1 MKKQLLMMAAAF
13 MGVAGSAYAYNIGD
27 AVYTHTG
34 KYKIVGE
41 NIVVNGDFSNGTS
54 GWTGLTGRAIPTDT
68 FNVVPNGGP
77 DGKPCLQVMISG
89 GTMGNTLDGSANF
102 RQSVRLAGGN
112 TYVIS
117 YKVKAN
123 TGGVTS
129 TARWSGRNDNYQ
141 DVFVN
146 GNGLS
151 PYPTETEDNK
161 SQGSVAEWI
170 DTKGGEW
177 MTINYAYRAET
188 DIYLNFEFFN
198 LIQFDSFA
206 DFGVYSATQ
215 VGDDRIATSAANT
228 LQSII
233 DDTETFPD
241 AADYLSE
248 PLAELRSA
256 AENPDISVDEL
267 NGMVDMIMGSES
279 ALSEY
284 LNAISADVSSYFDY
298 FTFDDCTEKGANK
311 GAAEGWSETGGRWGV
326 RAPWSDMTTRHIFA
340 ESPANVAMAAGSQYQ
355 TAALPKGKYLYMVK
369 GSGTRYYGDGSGK
382 KSNFYIPD
390 YYNNVSGMGFF
401 INGDSAEMK
410 DVPTYMSNIYYK
422 VFDVAEDGDQTIGFY
437 RDAQSAFT
445 GNDRNKVSG
454 SGIVR
459 FDNMHIRI
467 LGVTDED
474 VERFFLENNLADAQ
488 NSLKTMIDSAK
499 TVIADSRYIWGKDV
513 LQDSINVSQ
522 GIYDQYTNAV
532 QEDIDKLND
541 QMPLMRDAIR
551 DYYAINKEYTQLGDD
566 IAAANK
572 LTGDETRPNGK
583 DELRAAITTADTYY
597 KSLNAQSERDSL
609 QLVKTDSL
617 LNDAVGDF
625 YLANASYQT
634 PGYINLVN
642 DDFTDGT
649 NGWSVDN
656 GTGTAAWKASDVDM
670 PTYKGRAV
678 VFNRG
683 VTASDN
689 KYIVKDVYIKKTG
702 IYEFSAT
709 CAVHSSSWSEIGE
722 NQTYTYLIAGADSVN
737 VITKGDGSKKQQI
750 GEWDRFV
757 VQTNIENVETSE
769 GLVAPH
775 YLRVGLVKIPKE
787 DGTNQSVNVICF
799 GSPVLVYY
807 GTKEEYESGISDV
820 EVVDTT
826 FDVYN
831 LNGMKVRSN
840 ATSLDGL
847 AKGIYIVDGKKYV
860 VK

>member
-1 MKKQLLMMAAAF
+1 MMMAAI
-13 MGVAGSAYAYNIGD
+13 AGLATPSFAYQQGD
-27 AVYTHTG
+27 AVYTFNG
-34 KYKIVGE
+34 KFKIIGE
-41 NIVVNGDFSNGTS
+41 NMLTNGDFSDGVN
-54 GWTGLTGRAIPTDT
+54 GWTGLTGNAVPTDT
-68 FNVVPNGGP
+68 FSVVPAGGP
-77 DGKPCLQVMISG
+77 DGMNCLQVSMSG
-89 GTMGNTLDGSANF
+89 GTLGTNLHNSANF
-102 RQSVRLAGGN
+102 RQSVRLTPGN
-112 TYVIS
+112 YVFT
-117 YKVKAN
+117 YKVKAL
-123 TGGVTS
+123 TGGCTS
-129 TARWSGRNDNYQ
+129 NTRSSGRNDNYQ
-141 DVFVN
+141 DVFLN
-146 GNGLS
+146 NSGKS
-151 PYPTETEDNK
+151 PYLSTNEADNITSSVAAYVETEAGN
-161 SQGSVAEWI
+161 
-170 DTKGGEW
+170 W
-177 MTINYAYRAET
+177 MTVSYNYRVEADEYV
-188 DIYLNFEFFN
+188 NFEFFN
-198 LIQFDSFA
+198 LIQYDCFA
-206 DFGVYSATQ
+206 DFGVYPVEQ
-215 VGDDRIATSAANT
+215 VGDDRLLQDAVKT
-228 LQSII
+228 LEAFVA
-233 DDTETFPD
+233 DETNFPG
-241 AADYLSE
+241 AADYLVGPIEDLKASM
-248 PLAELRSA
+248 
-256 AENPDISVDEL
+256 ENPDLTVDDV
-267 NGMVDMIMGSES
+267 NGMVSMILGSDGS
-279 ALSEY
+279 ALQEY
-284 LNAISADVSSYFDY
+284 LNTISADVSKYFNY
-298 FTFDDCTEKGANK
+298 FTFDDCAEKSANK
-311 GAAEGWSETGGRWGV
+311 GAADGWTESGGRWGV
-326 RAPWSDMTTRHIFA
+326 SAPWSNYSTRHIFA
-340 ESPANVAMAAGSQYQ
+340 DINGGYGLGAGSQYQ
-355 TAALPKGKYLYMVK
+355 SAFLPKGKYLYMVQASAYQYYTAAK
-369 GSGTRYYGDGSGK
+369 ETYIVDWYNQRSGLKY
-382 KSNFYIPD
+382 
-390 YYNNVSGMGFF
+390 F
-401 INGDSAEMK
+401 INADSVDMT
-410 DVPTYMSNIYYK
+410 DVPTWKANTYFH
-422 VFDVAEDGDQTIGFY
+422 VFNVANDGEQTLGFY
-437 RDAQSAFT
+437 RAANEAAS
-445 GNDRNKVSG
+445 GNDRNRVSG
-454 SGIVR
+454 GGQVH

-634 PGYINLVN
+634 PGYITLVN

-787 DGTNQSVNVICF
+787 DGTNQSVNIICF

>member
-1 MKKQLLMMAAAF
+1 MAAI
-13 MGVAGSAYAYNIGD
+13 AGLATPSFAYQQGD
-27 AVYTHTG
+27 AVYTFNG
-34 KYKIVGE
+34 KFKIIGE
-41 NIVVNGDFSNGTS
+41 NMLTNGDFSDGVN
-54 GWTGLTGRAIPTDT
+54 GWTGLTGNAVPTDT
-68 FNVVPNGGP
+68 FSVVPAGGP
-77 DGKPCLQVMISG
+77 DGMNCLQVSMSG
-89 GTMGNTLDGSANF
+89 GTLGTNLHNSANF
-102 RQSVRLAGGN
+102 RQSVRLTPGN
-112 TYVIS
+112 YVFT
-117 YKVKAN
+117 YKVKAL
-123 TGGVTS
+123 TGGCTS
-129 TARWSGRNDNYQ
+129 NTRSSGRNDNYQ
-141 DVFVN
+141 DVFLN
-146 GNGLS
+146 NSGKS
-151 PYPTETEDNK
+151 PYLSTNEADNITSSVAAYVETEAGN
-161 SQGSVAEWI
+161 
-170 DTKGGEW
+170 W
-177 MTINYAYRAET
+177 MTVSYNYRVEADEYV
-188 DIYLNFEFFN
+188 NFEFFN
-198 LIQFDSFA
+198 LIQYDCFA
-206 DFGVYSATQ
+206 DFGVYPVEQ
-215 VGDDRIATSAANT
+215 VGDDRLLQDAVKT
-228 LQSII
+228 LEAFVA
-233 DDTETFPD
+233 DETNFPG
-241 AADYLSE
+241 AADYLVGPIEDLKASM
-248 PLAELRSA
+248 
-256 AENPDISVDEL
+256 ENPDLTVDDV
-267 NGMVDMIMGSES
+267 NGMVSMILGSDGS
-279 ALSEY
+279 ALQEY
-284 LNAISADVSSYFDY
+284 LNTISADVSKYFNY
-298 FTFDDCTEKGANK
+298 FTFDDCAEKSANK
-311 GAAEGWSETGGRWGV
+311 GAADGWTESGGRWGV
-326 RAPWSDMTTRHIFA
+326 SAPWSNYSTRHIFA
-340 ESPANVAMAAGSQYQ
+340 EINGGYGLGAGSQYQ
-355 TAALPKGKYLYMVK
+355 SAFLPKGKYLYMVQASAYQYYTAAK
-369 GSGTRYYGDGSGK
+369 ETYIVDWYNQRSGLKY
-382 KSNFYIPD
+382 
-390 YYNNVSGMGFF
+390 F
-401 INGDSAEMK
+401 INADSIDMT
-410 DVPTYMSNIYYK
+410 DVPTWKSNTYFH
-422 VFDVAEDGDQTIGFY
+422 VFNVANDGEQTLGFY
-437 RDAQSAFT
+437 RAANEAAS
-445 GNDRNKVSG
+445 GNDRNRVSG
-454 SGIVR
+454 GGQVR

-522 GIYDQYTNAV
+522 GIYDQYTDAV

-583 DELRAAITTADTYY
+583 DVLRAAITTADTYY

>member
-1 MKKQLLMMAAAF
+1 MMMAAI
-13 MGVAGSAYAYNIGD
+13 AGLATPSFAYQQGD
-27 AVYTHTG
+27 AVYTFNG
-34 KYKIVGE
+34 KFKIIGE
-41 NIVVNGDFSNGTS
+41 NMLTNGDFSDGVN
-54 GWTGLTGRAIPTDT
+54 GWTGLTGNAVPTDT
-68 FNVVPNGGP
+68 FSVVPAGGP
-77 DGKPCLQVMISG
+77 DGMNCLQVSMSG
-89 GTMGNTLDGSANF
+89 GTLGTNLHNSANF
-102 RQSVRLAGGN
+102 RQSVRLTPGN
-112 TYVIS
+112 YVFT
-117 YKVKAN
+117 YKVKAL
-123 TGGVTS
+123 TGGCTS
-129 TARWSGRNDNYQ
+129 NTRSSGRNDNYQ
-141 DVFVN
+141 DVFLN
-146 GNGLS
+146 NSGKS
-151 PYPTETEDNK
+151 PYLSTNEADNITSSVAAYVETEAGN
-161 SQGSVAEWI
+161 
-170 DTKGGEW
+170 W
-177 MTINYAYRAET
+177 MTVSYNYRVEADEYV
-188 DIYLNFEFFN
+188 NFEFFN
-198 LIQFDSFA
+198 LIQYDCFA
-206 DFGVYSATQ
+206 DFGVYPVEQ
-215 VGDDRIATSAANT
+215 VGDDRLLQDAVKT
-228 LQSII
+228 LEAFVA
-233 DDTETFPD
+233 DETNFPG
-241 AADYLSE
+241 AADYLVGPIEDLKASM
-248 PLAELRSA
+248 
-256 AENPDISVDEL
+256 ENPDLTVDDV
-267 NGMVDMIMGSES
+267 NGMVSMILGSDGS
-279 ALSEY
+279 ALQEY
-284 LNAISADVSSYFDY
+284 LNTISADVSKYFNY
-298 FTFDDCTEKGANK
+298 FTFDDCAEKSANK
-311 GAAEGWSETGGRWGV
+311 GAADGWTESGGRWGV
-326 RAPWSDMTTRHIFA
+326 SAPWSNYSTRHIFA
-340 ESPANVAMAAGSQYQ
+340 DINGGYGLGAGSQYQ
-355 TAALPKGKYLYMVK
+355 SAFLPKGKYLYMVQASAYQYYTAAK
-369 GSGTRYYGDGSGK
+369 ETYIVDWYNQRSGLKY
-382 KSNFYIPD
+382 
-390 YYNNVSGMGFF
+390 F
-401 INGDSAEMK
+401 INADSVDMT
-410 DVPTYMSNIYYK
+410 DVPTWKANTYFH
-422 VFDVAEDGDQTIGFY
+422 VFNVANDGEQTLGFY
-437 RDAQSAFT
+437 RAANEAAS
-445 GNDRNKVSG
+445 GNDRNRVSG
-454 SGIVR
+454 GGQVH

>member
-1 MKKQLLMMAAAF
+1 MAAI
-13 MGVAGSAYAYNIGD
+13 AGLATPSFAYQQGD
-27 AVYTHTG
+27 AVYTFNG
-34 KYKIVGE
+34 KFKIIGE
-41 NIVVNGDFSNGTS
+41 NMLTNGDFSDGVN
-54 GWTGLTGRAIPTDT
+54 GWTGLTGNAVPTDT
-68 FNVVPNGGP
+68 FSVVPAGGP
-77 DGKPCLQVMISG
+77 DGMNCLQVSMSG
-89 GTMGNTLDGSANF
+89 GTLGTNLHNSANF
-102 RQSVRLAGGN
+102 RQSVRLTPGN
-112 TYVIS
+112 YVFT
-117 YKVKAN
+117 YKVKAL
-123 TGGVTS
+123 TGGCTS
-129 TARWSGRNDNYQ
+129 NTRSSGRNDNYQ
-141 DVFVN
+141 DVFLN
-146 GNGLS
+146 NSGKS
-151 PYPTETEDNK
+151 PYLSTNEADNITSSVAAYVETEAGN
-161 SQGSVAEWI
+161 
-170 DTKGGEW
+170 W
-177 MTINYAYRAET
+177 MTVSYNYRVEADEYV
-188 DIYLNFEFFN
+188 NFEFFN
-198 LIQFDSFA
+198 LIQYDCFA
-206 DFGVYSATQ
+206 DFGVYPVEQ
-215 VGDDRIATSAANT
+215 VGDDRLLQDAVKT
-228 LQSII
+228 LEAFVA
-233 DDTETFPD
+233 DETNFPG
-241 AADYLSE
+241 AADYLVGPIEDLKASM
-248 PLAELRSA
+248 
-256 AENPDISVDEL
+256 ENPDLTVDDV
-267 NGMVDMIMGSES
+267 NGMVSMILGSDGS
-279 ALSEY
+279 ALQEY
-284 LNAISADVSSYFDY
+284 LNTISADVSKYFNY
-298 FTFDDCTEKGANK
+298 FTFDDCAEKSANK
-311 GAAEGWSETGGRWGV
+311 GAADGWTESGGRWGV
-326 RAPWSDMTTRHIFA
+326 SAPWSNYSTRHIFA
-340 ESPANVAMAAGSQYQ
+340 DINGGYGLGAGSQYQ
-355 TAALPKGKYLYMVK
+355 SAFLPKGKYLYMVQASAYQYYTAAK
-369 GSGTRYYGDGSGK
+369 ETYIVDWYNQRSGLKY
-382 KSNFYIPD
+382 
-390 YYNNVSGMGFF
+390 F
-401 INGDSAEMK
+401 INADSVDMT
-410 DVPTYMSNIYYK
+410 DVPTWKANTYFH
-422 VFDVAEDGDQTIGFY
+422 VFNVANDGEQTLGFY
-437 RDAQSAFT
+437 RAANEAAS
-445 GNDRNKVSG
+445 GNDRNRVSG
-454 SGIVR
+454 GGQVH

-847 AKGIYIVDGKKYV
+847 ANGIYIVDGKKYV

>member
-1 MKKQLLMMAAAF
+1 MAAI
-13 MGVAGSAYAYNIGD
+13 AGLATPSFAYQQGD
-27 AVYTHTG
+27 AVYTFNG
-34 KYKIVGE
+34 KFKIIGE
-41 NIVVNGDFSNGTS
+41 NMLTNGDFSDGVN
-54 GWTGLTGRAIPTDT
+54 GWTGLTGNAVPTDT
-68 FNVVPNGGP
+68 FSVVPAGGP
-77 DGKPCLQVMISG
+77 DGMNCLQVSMSG
-89 GTMGNTLDGSANF
+89 GTLGTNLHNSANF
-102 RQSVRLAGGN
+102 RQSVRLTPGN
-112 TYVIS
+112 YVFT
-117 YKVKAN
+117 YKVKAL
-123 TGGVTS
+123 TGGCTS
-129 TARWSGRNDNYQ
+129 NTRSSGRNDNYQ
-141 DVFVN
+141 DVFLN
-146 GNGLS
+146 NSGKS
-151 PYPTETEDNK
+151 PYLSTNEADNITSSVAAYVETEAGN
-161 SQGSVAEWI
+161 
-170 DTKGGEW
+170 W
-177 MTINYAYRAET
+177 MTVSYNYRVEADEYV
-188 DIYLNFEFFN
+188 NFEFFN
-198 LIQFDSFA
+198 LIQYDCFA
-206 DFGVYSATQ
+206 DFGVYPVEQ
-215 VGDDRIATSAANT
+215 VGDDRLLQDAVKT
-228 LQSII
+228 LEAFVA
-233 DDTETFPD
+233 DETNFPG
-241 AADYLSE
+241 AADYLVGPIEDLKASM
-248 PLAELRSA
+248 
-256 AENPDISVDEL
+256 ENPDLTVDDV
-267 NGMVDMIMGSES
+267 NGMVSMILGSDGS
-279 ALSEY
+279 ALQEY
-284 LNAISADVSSYFDY
+284 LNTISADVSKYFNY
-298 FTFDDCTEKGANK
+298 FTFDDCAEKSANK
-311 GAAEGWSETGGRWGV
+311 GAADGWTESGGRWGV
-326 RAPWSDMTTRHIFA
+326 SAPWSNYSTRHIFA
-340 ESPANVAMAAGSQYQ
+340 DINGGYGLGAGSQYQ
-355 TAALPKGKYLYMVK
+355 SAFLPKGKYLYMVQASAYQYYTAAK
-369 GSGTRYYGDGSGK
+369 ETYIVDWYNQRSGLKY
-382 KSNFYIPD
+382 
-390 YYNNVSGMGFF
+390 F
-401 INGDSAEMK
+401 INADSVDID
-410 DVPTYMSNIYYK
+410 DVPTWKANTYFH
-422 VFDVAEDGDQTIGFY
+422 VFNVANDGEQTLGFY
-437 RDAQSAFT
+437 RAANEAAS
-445 GNDRNKVSG
+445 GNDRNRVSG
-454 SGIVR
+454 GGQVH

-634 PGYINLVN
+634 PGYITLVN

-787 DGTNQSVNVICF
+787 DGTNQSVNIICF

>member
-1 MKKQLLMMAAAF
+1 MAAI
-13 MGVAGSAYAYNIGD
+13 AGLATPSFAYQQGD
-27 AVYTHTG
+27 AVYTFNG
-34 KYKIVGE
+34 KFKIIGE
-41 NIVVNGDFSNGTS
+41 NMLTNGDFSDGVN
-54 GWTGLTGRAIPTDT
+54 GWTGLTGNAVPTDT
-68 FNVVPNGGP
+68 FSVVPAGGP
-77 DGKPCLQVMISG
+77 DGMNCLQVSMSG
-89 GTMGNTLDGSANF
+89 GTLGTNLHNSANF
-102 RQSVRLAGGN
+102 RQSVRLTPGN
-112 TYVIS
+112 YVFT
-117 YKVKAN
+117 YKVKAL
-123 TGGVTS
+123 TGGCTS
-129 TARWSGRNDNYQ
+129 NTRSSGRNDNYQ
-141 DVFVN
+141 DVFLN
-146 GNGLS
+146 NSGKS
-151 PYPTETEDNK
+151 PYLSTNEADNITSSVAAYVETEAGN
-161 SQGSVAEWI
+161 
-170 DTKGGEW
+170 W
-177 MTINYAYRAET
+177 MTVSYNYRVEADEYV
-188 DIYLNFEFFN
+188 NFEFFN
-198 LIQFDSFA
+198 LIQYDCFA
-206 DFGVYSATQ
+206 DFGVYPVEQ
-215 VGDDRIATSAANT
+215 VGDDRLLQDAVKT
-228 LQSII
+228 LEAFVA
-233 DDTETFPD
+233 DETNFPG
-241 AADYLSE
+241 AADYLAGPIEDLKASM
-248 PLAELRSA
+248 
-256 AENPDISVDEL
+256 ENPDLTVDDV
-267 NGMVDMIMGSES
+267 NGMVSMILGSDGS
-279 ALSEY
+279 ALQEY
-284 LNAISADVSSYFDY
+284 LNTISADVSKYFNY
-298 FTFDDCTEKGANK
+298 FTFDDCAEKSANK
-311 GAAEGWSETGGRWGV
+311 GAADGWTESGGRWGV
-326 RAPWSDMTTRHIFA
+326 SAPWSNYSTRHIFA
-340 ESPANVAMAAGSQYQ
+340 EINGGYGLGAGSQYQ
-355 TAALPKGKYLYMVK
+355 SAFLPKGKYLYMVQASAYQYYTAAK
-369 GSGTRYYGDGSGK
+369 ETYIVDWYNQRSGLKY
-382 KSNFYIPD
+382 
-390 YYNNVSGMGFF
+390 F
-401 INGDSAEMK
+401 INGDSIDMT
-410 DVPTYMSNIYYK
+410 DVPTWKSNTYFH
-422 VFDVAEDGDQTIGFY
+422 VFNVANDGEQTIGFY
-437 RDAQSAFT
+437 RAANEAAS
-445 GNDRNKVSG
+445 GNDRNRVSG
-454 SGIVR
+454 GGQVR

-522 GIYDQYTNAV
+522 GIYDQYTDAV

-572 LTGDETRPNGK
+572 LTDDETRPDGK

-634 PGYINLVN
+634 PGYITLVN

-656 GTGTAAWKASDVDM
+656 GTGTAVWKASDVDM

-787 DGTNQSVNVICF
+787 DGTNQSVNIICF

>member
-1 MKKQLLMMAAAF
+1 MMMAAI
-13 MGVAGSAYAYNIGD
+13 AGLATPSFAYQQGD
-27 AVYTHTG
+27 AVYTFNG
-34 KYKIVGE
+34 KFKIIGE
-41 NIVVNGDFSNGTS
+41 NMLTNGDFSDGVN
-54 GWTGLTGRAIPTDT
+54 GWTGLTGNAVPTDT
-68 FNVVPNGGP
+68 FSVVPAGGP
-77 DGKPCLQVMISG
+77 DGMNCLQVSMSG
-89 GTMGNTLDGSANF
+89 GTLGTNLHNSANF
-102 RQSVRLAGGN
+102 RQSVRLTPGN
-112 TYVIS
+112 YVFT
-117 YKVKAN
+117 YKVKAL
-123 TGGVTS
+123 TGGCTS
-129 TARWSGRNDNYQ
+129 NTRSSGRNDNYQ
-141 DVFVN
+141 DVFLN
-146 GNGLS
+146 NSGKS
-151 PYPTETEDNK
+151 PYLSTNEADNITSSVAAYVETEAGN
-161 SQGSVAEWI
+161 
-170 DTKGGEW
+170 W
-177 MTINYAYRAET
+177 MTVSYNYRVEADEYV
-188 DIYLNFEFFN
+188 NFEFFN
-198 LIQFDSFA
+198 LIQYDCFA
-206 DFGVYSATQ
+206 DFGVYPVEQ
-215 VGDDRIATSAANT
+215 VGDDRLLQDAVKT
-228 LQSII
+228 LEAFVA
-233 DDTETFPD
+233 DETNFPG
-241 AADYLSE
+241 AADYLGGPIEDLKASM
-248 PLAELRSA
+248 
-256 AENPDISVDEL
+256 ENPDLTVDDV
-267 NGMVDMIMGSES
+267 NGMVSMILGSDGS
-279 ALSEY
+279 ALQEY
-284 LNAISADVSSYFDY
+284 LNTISADVSKYFNY
-298 FTFDDCTEKGANK
+298 FTFDDCAEKSANK
-311 GAAEGWSETGGRWGV
+311 GAADGWTESGGRWGV
-326 RAPWSDMTTRHIFA
+326 SAPWSNYSTRHIFA
-340 ESPANVAMAAGSQYQ
+340 DINGGYGLGAGSQYQ
-355 TAALPKGKYLYMVK
+355 SAFLPKGKYLYMVQASAYQYYTAAK
-369 GSGTRYYGDGSGK
+369 ETYIVDWYNQRSGLKY
-382 KSNFYIPD
+382 
-390 YYNNVSGMGFF
+390 F
-401 INGDSAEMK
+401 INADSVDMT
-410 DVPTYMSNIYYK
+410 DVPTWKANTYFH
-422 VFDVAEDGDQTIGFY
+422 VFNVANDGEQTLGFY
-437 RDAQSAFT
+437 RAANEAAS
-445 GNDRNKVSG
+445 GNDRNRVSG
-454 SGIVR
+454 GGQVH

>member
-1 MKKQLLMMAAAF
+1 MMMAAI
-13 MGVAGSAYAYNIGD
+13 AGLATPSFAYQQGD
-27 AVYTHTG
+27 AVYTFNG
-34 KYKIVGE
+34 KFKIIGE
-41 NIVVNGDFSNGTS
+41 NMLTNGDFSDGVN
-54 GWTGLTGRAIPTDT
+54 GWTGLTGNAVPTDT
-68 FNVVPNGGP
+68 FSVVPAGGP
-77 DGKPCLQVMISG
+77 DGMNCLQVSMSG
-89 GTMGNTLDGSANF
+89 GTLGTNLHNSANF
-102 RQSVRLAGGN
+102 RQSVRLTPGN
-112 TYVIS
+112 YVFT
-117 YKVKAN
+117 YKVKAL
-123 TGGVTS
+123 TGGCTS
-129 TARWSGRNDNYQ
+129 NTRSSGRNDNYQ
-141 DVFVN
+141 DVFLN
-146 GNGLS
+146 NSGKS
-151 PYPTETEDNK
+151 PYLSTNEADNITSSVAAYVETEAGN
-161 SQGSVAEWI
+161 
-170 DTKGGEW
+170 W
-177 MTINYAYRAET
+177 MTVSYNYRVEADEYV
-188 DIYLNFEFFN
+188 NFEFFN
-198 LIQFDSFA
+198 LIQYDCFA
-206 DFGVYSATQ
+206 DFGVYPVEQ
-215 VGDDRIATSAANT
+215 VGDDRLLQDAVKT
-228 LQSII
+228 LEAFVA
-233 DDTETFPD
+233 DETNFPG
-241 AADYLSE
+241 AADYLVGPIEDLKASM
-248 PLAELRSA
+248 
-256 AENPDISVDEL
+256 ENPDLTVDDV
-267 NGMVDMIMGSES
+267 NGMVSMILGSDGS
-279 ALSEY
+279 ALQEY
-284 LNAISADVSSYFDY
+284 LNTISADVSKYFNY
-298 FTFDDCTEKGANK
+298 FTFDDCAEKSANK
-311 GAAEGWSETGGRWGV
+311 GAADGWTESGGRWGV
-326 RAPWSDMTTRHIFA
+326 SAPWSNYSTRHIFA
-340 ESPANVAMAAGSQYQ
+340 EINGGYGLGAGSQYQ
-355 TAALPKGKYLYMVK
+355 SAFLPKGKYLYMVQASAYQYYTAAK
-369 GSGTRYYGDGSGK
+369 ETYIVDWYNQRSGLKY
-382 KSNFYIPD
+382 
-390 YYNNVSGMGFF
+390 F
-401 INGDSAEMK
+401 INADSVDMT
-410 DVPTYMSNIYYK
+410 DVPTWKANTYFH
-422 VFDVAEDGDQTIGFY
+422 VFNVANDGEQTLGFY
-437 RDAQSAFT
+437 RAANEAAS
-445 GNDRNKVSG
+445 GNDRNRVSG
-454 SGIVR
+454 GGQVR

-634 PGYINLVN
+634 PGYITLVN

-787 DGTNQSVNVICF
+787 DGTNQSVNIICF

>member
-1 MKKQLLMMAAAF
+1 MMMAAI
-13 MGVAGSAYAYNIGD
+13 AGLATPSFAYQQGD
-27 AVYTHTG
+27 AVYTFNG
-34 KYKIVGE
+34 KFKIIGE
-41 NIVVNGDFSNGTS
+41 NMLTNGDFSDGVN
-54 GWTGLTGRAIPTDT
+54 GWTGLTGNAVPTDT
-68 FNVVPNGGP
+68 FSVVPAGGP
-77 DGKPCLQVMISG
+77 DGMNCLQVSMSG
-89 GTMGNTLDGSANF
+89 GTLGTNLHNSANF
-102 RQSVRLAGGN
+102 RQSVRLTPGN
-112 TYVIS
+112 YVFT
-117 YKVKAN
+117 YKVKAL
-123 TGGVTS
+123 TGGCTS
-129 TARWSGRNDNYQ
+129 NTRSSGRNDNYQ
-141 DVFVN
+141 DVYLN
-146 GNGLS
+146 NSGKS
-151 PYPTETEDNK
+151 PYLSTNEADNITSSVAAYVETEAGN
-161 SQGSVAEWI
+161 
-170 DTKGGEW
+170 W
-177 MTINYAYRAET
+177 MTVSYNYRVEADEYV
-188 DIYLNFEFFN
+188 NFEFFN
-198 LIQFDSFA
+198 LIQYDCFA
-206 DFGVYSATQ
+206 DFGVYPVEQ
-215 VGDDRIATSAANT
+215 VGDDRLLQDAVKT
-228 LQSII
+228 LEAFVA
-233 DDTETFPD
+233 DETNFPG
-241 AADYLSE
+241 AADYLVGPIEDLKASM
-248 PLAELRSA
+248 
-256 AENPDISVDEL
+256 ENPDLTVDDV
-267 NGMVDMIMGSES
+267 NGMVSMILGSDGS
-279 ALSEY
+279 ALQEY
-284 LNAISADVSSYFDY
+284 LNTISADVSKYFNY
-298 FTFDDCTEKGANK
+298 FTFDDCAEKSANK
-311 GAAEGWSETGGRWGV
+311 GAADGWTESGGRWGV
-326 RAPWSDMTTRHIFA
+326 SAPWSNYSTRHIFA
-340 ESPANVAMAAGSQYQ
+340 EINGGYGLGAGSQYQ
-355 TAALPKGKYLYMVK
+355 SAFLPKGKYLYMVQASAYQYYTAAK
-369 GSGTRYYGDGSGK
+369 ETYIVDWYNQRSGLKY
-382 KSNFYIPD
+382 
-390 YYNNVSGMGFF
+390 F
-401 INGDSAEMK
+401 INADSIDMT
-410 DVPTYMSNIYYK
+410 DVPTWKSNTYFH
-422 VFDVAEDGDQTIGFY
+422 VFNVANDGEQTIGFY
-437 RDAQSAFT
+437 RAANEAAS
-445 GNDRNKVSG
+445 GNDRNRVSG
-454 SGIVR
+454 GGQVR

-522 GIYDQYTNAV
+522 GIYDQYTDAV

-583 DELRAAITTADTYY
+583 DVLRAAITTADTYY

>member
-1 MKKQLLMMAAAF
+1 MMMAAI
-13 MGVAGSAYAYNIGD
+13 AGLATPSFAYQQGD
-27 AVYTHTG
+27 AVYTFNG
-34 KYKIVGE
+34 KFKIIGE
-41 NIVVNGDFSNGTS
+41 NMLTNGDFSDGVN
-54 GWTGLTGRAIPTDT
+54 GWTGLTGNAVPTDT
-68 FNVVPNGGP
+68 FSVVPAGGP
-77 DGKPCLQVMISG
+77 DGMNCLQVSMSG
-89 GTMGNTLDGSANF
+89 GTLGTNLHNSANF
-102 RQSVRLAGGN
+102 RQSVRLTPGN
-112 TYVIS
+112 YVFT
-117 YKVKAN
+117 YKVKAL
-123 TGGVTS
+123 TGGCTS
-129 TARWSGRNDNYQ
+129 NTRSSGRNDNYQ
-141 DVFVN
+141 DVFLN
-146 GNGLS
+146 NSGKS
-151 PYPTETEDNK
+151 PYLSTNEADNITSSVAAYVETEAGN
-161 SQGSVAEWI
+161 
-170 DTKGGEW
+170 W
-177 MTINYAYRAET
+177 MTVSYNYRVEADEYV
-188 DIYLNFEFFN
+188 NFEFFN
-198 LIQFDSFA
+198 LIQYDCFA
-206 DFGVYSATQ
+206 DFGVYPVEQ
-215 VGDDRIATSAANT
+215 VGDDRLLQDAVNT
-228 LQSII
+228 LEAFVA
-233 DDTETFPD
+233 DETNFPG
-241 AADYLSE
+241 AADYLAGPIEDLKASM
-248 PLAELRSA
+248 
-256 AENPDISVDEL
+256 ENPDLTVDDV
-267 NGMVDMIMGSES
+267 NGMVSMILGSDGS
-279 ALSEY
+279 ALQEY
-284 LNAISADVSSYFDY
+284 LNTISADVSKYFNY
-298 FTFDDCTEKGANK
+298 FTFDDCAEKSANK
-311 GAAEGWSETGGRWGV
+311 GAADGWTESGGRWGV
-326 RAPWSDMTTRHIFA
+326 SAPWSDFTTRHIFA
-340 ESPANVAMAAGSQYQ
+340 DINGGYGLGAGSQYQ
-355 TAALPKGKYLYMVK
+355 SAFLPKGKYLYMVQASAYQYYTAAK
-369 GSGTRYYGDGSGK
+369 ETYIVDWYNQRSGLKY
-382 KSNFYIPD
+382 
-390 YYNNVSGMGFF
+390 F
-401 INGDSAEMK
+401 INADSIDMT
-410 DVPTYMSNIYYK
+410 DVPTWKSNTYFH
-422 VFDVAEDGDQTIGFY
+422 VFDVANDGEQTLGFY
-437 RDAQSAFT
+437 RAANEAAS
-445 GNDRNKVSG
+445 GNDRNRVSG
-454 SGIVR
+454 GGRVR

-583 DELRAAITTADTYY
+583 DELRAAITTADKYY
-597 KSLNAQSERDSL
+597 KSLNSQSERDSL

-656 GTGTAAWKASDVDM
+656 GTGTAVWKASDIDV

-683 VTASDN
+683 VTATDN

-709 CAVHSSSWSEIGE
+709 CAVHSSAWSEIGE

-787 DGTNQSVNVICF
+787 DGTNQSVNIICF
-799 GSPVLVYY
+799 GSPQLIYY
-807 GTKEEYESGISDV
+807 GTKEDYEQGISDV

>member
-1 MKKQLLMMAAAF
+1 MMMAAI
-13 MGVAGSAYAYNIGD
+13 AGLATPSFAYQQGD
-27 AVYTHTG
+27 AVYTFNG
-34 KYKIVGE
+34 KFKIIGE
-41 NIVVNGDFSNGTS
+41 NMLTNGDFSDGVN
-54 GWTGLTGRAIPTDT
+54 GWTGLTGNAVPTDT
-68 FNVVPNGGP
+68 FSVVPAGGP
-77 DGKPCLQVMISG
+77 DGMNCLQVSMSG
-89 GTMGNTLDGSANF
+89 GTLGTNLHNSANF
-102 RQSVRLAGGN
+102 RQSVRLTPGN
-112 TYVIS
+112 YVFT
-117 YKVKAN
+117 YKVKAL
-123 TGGVTS
+123 TGGCTS
-129 TARWSGRNDNYQ
+129 NTRSSGRNDNYQ
-141 DVFVN
+141 DVFLN
-146 GNGLS
+146 NSGKS
-151 PYPTETEDNK
+151 PYLSTNEADNITSSVAAYVETEAGN
-161 SQGSVAEWI
+161 
-170 DTKGGEW
+170 W
-177 MTINYAYRAET
+177 MTVSYNYRVEADEYV
-188 DIYLNFEFFN
+188 NFEFFN
-198 LIQFDSFA
+198 LIQYDCFA
-206 DFGVYSATQ
+206 DFGVYPVEQ
-215 VGDDRIATSAANT
+215 VGDDRLLQDAVNT
-228 LQSII
+228 LEAFVA
-233 DDTETFPD
+233 DETNFPG
-241 AADYLSE
+241 AADYLAGPIEDLKASM
-248 PLAELRSA
+248 
-256 AENPDISVDEL
+256 ENPDLTVDDV
-267 NGMVDMIMGSES
+267 NGMVSMILGSDGS
-279 ALSEY
+279 ALQEY
-284 LNAISADVSSYFDY
+284 LNTISADVSKYFNY
-298 FTFDDCTEKGANK
+298 FTFDDCAEKSANK
-311 GAAEGWSETGGRWGV
+311 GAADGWTESGGRWGV
-326 RAPWSDMTTRHIFA
+326 SAPWSDFTTRHIFA
-340 ESPANVAMAAGSQYQ
+340 DINGGYGLGAGSQYQ
-355 TAALPKGKYLYMVK
+355 SAFLPKGKYLYMVQASAYQYYTAAK
-369 GSGTRYYGDGSGK
+369 ETYIVDWYNQRSGLKY
-382 KSNFYIPD
+382 
-390 YYNNVSGMGFF
+390 F
-401 INGDSAEMK
+401 INADSIDMT
-410 DVPTYMSNIYYK
+410 DVPTWKSNTYFH
-422 VFDVAEDGDQTIGFY
+422 VFDVANDGEQTLGFY
-437 RDAQSAFT
+437 RAANEAAS
-445 GNDRNKVSG
+445 GNDRNRVSG
-454 SGIVR
+454 GGRVR

-634 PGYINLVN
+634 PGYITLVN

-656 GTGTAAWKASDVDM
+656 GTGTAVWKASDIDV

-683 VTASDN
+683 VTATDN

-709 CAVHSSSWSEIGE
+709 CAVHSSAWSEIGE

-750 GEWDRFV
+750 GEWARFV
-757 VQTNIENVETSE
+757 VQTEIDDVETSE

-787 DGTNQSVNVICF
+787 DGTNQSVNIICF
-799 GSPVLVYY
+799 GSPQLIYY
-807 GTKEEYESGISDV
+807 GTKEDYEQGISDV

>member
-1 MKKQLLMMAAAF
+1 MAAI
-13 MGVAGSAYAYNIGD
+13 AGLATPSFAYQQGD
-27 AVYTHTG
+27 AVYTFNG
-34 KYKIVGE
+34 KFKIIGE
-41 NIVVNGDFSNGTS
+41 NMLTNGDFSDGVN
-54 GWTGLTGRAIPTDT
+54 GWTGLTGNAVPTDT
-68 FNVVPNGGP
+68 FSVVPAGGP
-77 DGKPCLQVMISG
+77 DGMNCLQVSMSG
-89 GTMGNTLDGSANF
+89 GTLGTNLHNSANF
-102 RQSVRLAGGN
+102 RQSVRLTPGN
-112 TYVIS
+112 YVFT
-117 YKVKAN
+117 YKVKAL
-123 TGGVTS
+123 TGGCTS
-129 TARWSGRNDNYQ
+129 NTRSSGRNDNYQ
-141 DVFVN
+141 DVFLN
-146 GNGLS
+146 NSGKS
-151 PYPTETEDNK
+151 PYLSTNEADNITSSVAAYVETEAGN
-161 SQGSVAEWI
+161 
-170 DTKGGEW
+170 W
-177 MTINYAYRAET
+177 MTVSYNYRVEADEYV
-188 DIYLNFEFFN
+188 NFEFFN
-198 LIQFDSFA
+198 LIQYDCFA
-206 DFGVYSATQ
+206 DFGVYPVEQ
-215 VGDDRIATSAANT
+215 VGDDRLLQDAVKT
-228 LQSII
+228 LEAFVA
-233 DDTETFPD
+233 DETNFPG
-241 AADYLSE
+241 AADYLVGPIEDLKASM
-248 PLAELRSA
+248 
-256 AENPDISVDEL
+256 ENPDLTVDDV
-267 NGMVDMIMGSES
+267 NGMVSMILGSDGS
-279 ALSEY
+279 ALQEY
-284 LNAISADVSSYFDY
+284 LNTISADVSKYFNY
-298 FTFDDCTEKGANK
+298 FTFDDCAEKSANK
-311 GAAEGWSETGGRWGV
+311 GAADGWTESGGRWGV
-326 RAPWSDMTTRHIFA
+326 SAPWSNYSTRHIFA
-340 ESPANVAMAAGSQYQ
+340 EINGGYGLGAGSQYQ
-355 TAALPKGKYLYMVK
+355 SAFLPKGKYLYMVQASAYQYYTAAK
-369 GSGTRYYGDGSGK
+369 ETYIVDWYNQRSGLKY
-382 KSNFYIPD
+382 
-390 YYNNVSGMGFF
+390 F
-401 INGDSAEMK
+401 INADSVDMA
-410 DVPTYMSNIYYK
+410 DVPTWKSNTYFH
-422 VFDVAEDGDQTIGFY
+422 VFDVANDGEQTIGFY
-437 RDAQSAFT
+437 RAANEAAS
-445 GNDRNKVSG
+445 GNDRNRVSG
-454 SGIVR
+454 GGQVR

-522 GIYDQYTNAV
+522 GVYDQYTDAV

-572 LTGDETRPNGK
+572 LTDDETRPDGK

-634 PGYINLVN
+634 PGYITLVN

-787 DGTNQSVNVICF
+787 DGTNQSVNIICF

>member
-1 MKKQLLMMAAAF
+1 MAAI
-13 MGVAGSAYAYNIGD
+13 AGLATPSFAYQQGD
-27 AVYTHTG
+27 AVYTFNG
-34 KYKIVGE
+34 KFKIIGE
-41 NIVVNGDFSNGTS
+41 NMLTNGDFSDGVN
-54 GWTGLTGRAIPTDT
+54 GWTGLTGNAVPTDT
-68 FNVVPNGGP
+68 FSVVPAGGP
-77 DGKPCLQVMISG
+77 DGMNCLQVSMSG
-89 GTMGNTLDGSANF
+89 GTLGTNLHNSANF
-102 RQSVRLAGGN
+102 RQSVRLTPGN
-112 TYVIS
+112 YVFT
-117 YKVKAN
+117 YKVKAL
-123 TGGVTS
+123 TGGCTS
-129 TARWSGRNDNYQ
+129 NTRSSGRNDNYQ
-141 DVFVN
+141 DVFLN
-146 GNGLS
+146 NSGKS
-151 PYPTETEDNK
+151 PYLSTNEADNITSSVAAYVETEAGN
-161 SQGSVAEWI
+161 
-170 DTKGGEW
+170 W
-177 MTINYAYRAET
+177 MTVSYNYRVEADEYV
-188 DIYLNFEFFN
+188 NFEFFN
-198 LIQFDSFA
+198 LIQYDCFA
-206 DFGVYSATQ
+206 DFGVYPVEQ
-215 VGDDRIATSAANT
+215 VGDDRLLQDAVKT
-228 LQSII
+228 LEAFVA
-233 DDTETFPD
+233 DETNFPG
-241 AADYLSE
+241 AADYLVGPIEDLKASM
-248 PLAELRSA
+248 
-256 AENPDISVDEL
+256 ENPDLTVDDV
-267 NGMVDMIMGSES
+267 NGMVSMILGSDGS
-279 ALSEY
+279 ALQEY
-284 LNAISADVSSYFDY
+284 LNTISADVSKYFNY
-298 FTFDDCTEKGANK
+298 FTFDDCAEKSANK
-311 GAAEGWSETGGRWGV
+311 GAADGWTESGGRWGV
-326 RAPWSDMTTRHIFA
+326 SAPWSNYSTRHIFA
-340 ESPANVAMAAGSQYQ
+340 EINGGYGLGAGSQYQ
-355 TAALPKGKYLYMVK
+355 SAFLPKGKYLYMVQASAYQYYTAAK
-369 GSGTRYYGDGSGK
+369 ETYIVDWYNQRSGLKY
-382 KSNFYIPD
+382 
-390 YYNNVSGMGFF
+390 F
-401 INGDSAEMK
+401 INADSIDMT
-410 DVPTYMSNIYYK
+410 DVPTWKANTYFH
-422 VFDVAEDGDQTIGFY
+422 VFNVANDGEQTLGFY
-437 RDAQSAFT
+437 RAANEAAS
-445 GNDRNKVSG
+445 GNDRNRVSG
-454 SGIVR
+454 GGQVR

-467 LGVTDED
+467 LGVTDKD

-522 GIYDQYTNAV
+522 GIYDQYTDAV

-634 PGYINLVN
+634 PGYITLVN

-787 DGTNQSVNVICF
+787 DGTNQSVNIICF

>member
-1 MKKQLLMMAAAF
+1 MMMAAI
-13 MGVAGSAYAYNIGD
+13 AGLATPSFAYQQGD
-27 AVYTHTG
+27 AVYTFNG
-34 KYKIVGE
+34 KFKIIGE
-41 NIVVNGDFSNGTS
+41 NMLTNGDFSDGVN
-54 GWTGLTGRAIPTDT
+54 GWTGLTGNAVPTDT
-68 FNVVPNGGP
+68 FSVVPAGGP
-77 DGKPCLQVMISG
+77 DGMNCLQVSMSG
-89 GTMGNTLDGSANF
+89 GTLGTTLHNSANF
-102 RQSVRLAGGN
+102 RQSVRLTPGN
-112 TYVIS
+112 YVFT
-117 YKVKAN
+117 YKVKAL
-123 TGGVTS
+123 TGGCTS
-129 TARWSGRNDNYQ
+129 NTRSSGRNDNYQ
-141 DVFVN
+141 DVFLN
-146 GNGLS
+146 NSGKS
-151 PYPTETEDNK
+151 PYLSTNEADNITSSVAAYVETEAGN
-161 SQGSVAEWI
+161 
-170 DTKGGEW
+170 W
-177 MTINYAYRAET
+177 MTVSYNYRVEADEYV
-188 DIYLNFEFFN
+188 NFEFFN
-198 LIQFDSFA
+198 LIQYDCFA
-206 DFGVYSATQ
+206 DFGVYPVEQ
-215 VGDDRIATSAANT
+215 VGDDRLLQDAVKT
-228 LQSII
+228 LEAFVA
-233 DDTETFPD
+233 DETNFPG
-241 AADYLSE
+241 AADYLTGPIEDLKASM
-248 PLAELRSA
+248 
-256 AENPDISVDEL
+256 ENPDLTVDDV
-267 NGMVDMIMGSES
+267 NGMVSMILGSDGS
-279 ALSEY
+279 ALQEY
-284 LNAISADVSSYFDY
+284 LNTISADVSKYFNY
-298 FTFDDCTEKGANK
+298 FTFDDCAEKSANK
-311 GAAEGWSETGGRWGV
+311 GAADGWTESGGRWGV
-326 RAPWSDMTTRHIFA
+326 SAPWSNYSTRHIFA
-340 ESPANVAMAAGSQYQ
+340 EINGSYGLGAGSQYQ
-355 TAALPKGKYLYMVK
+355 SAFLPKGKYLYMVQASAYQYYTAAK
-369 GSGTRYYGDGSGK
+369 ETYIVDWYNQRSGLKY
-382 KSNFYIPD
+382 
-390 YYNNVSGMGFF
+390 F
-401 INGDSAEMK
+401 INADSIDMT
-410 DVPTYMSNIYYK
+410 DVPTWKANTYFH
-422 VFDVAEDGDQTIGFY
+422 VFNVANDGEQTLGFY
-437 RDAQSAFT
+437 RAANEAAS
-445 GNDRNKVSG
+445 GNDRNRVSG
-454 SGIVR
+454 GGQVR

-737 VITKGDGSKKQQI
+737 VITKGNGSKKQQI

-787 DGTNQSVNVICF
+787 DGTNQSVNIICF
-799 GSPVLVYY
+799 GSPQLIYY
-807 GTKEEYESGISDV
+807 GTKEDYEQGISDV

>member
-1 MKKQLLMMAAAF
+1 MAAI
-13 MGVAGSAYAYNIGD
+13 AGLATPSFAYQQGD
-27 AVYTHTG
+27 AVYTFNG
-34 KYKIVGE
+34 KFKIIGE
-41 NIVVNGDFSNGTS
+41 NMLTNGDFSDGVN
-54 GWTGLTGRAIPTDT
+54 GWTGLTGNAVPTDT
-68 FNVVPNGGP
+68 FSVVPAGGP
-77 DGKPCLQVMISG
+77 DGMNCLQVSMSG
-89 GTMGNTLDGSANF
+89 GTLGTNLHNSANF
-102 RQSVRLAGGN
+102 RQSVRLTPGN
-112 TYVIS
+112 YVFT
-117 YKVKAN
+117 YKVKAL
-123 TGGVTS
+123 TGGCTS
-129 TARWSGRNDNYQ
+129 NTRSSGRNDNYQ
-141 DVFVN
+141 DVFLN
-146 GNGLS
+146 NSGKS
-151 PYPTETEDNK
+151 PYLSTNEADNITSSVAAYVETEAGN
-161 SQGSVAEWI
+161 
-170 DTKGGEW
+170 W
-177 MTINYAYRAET
+177 MTVSYNYRVEADEYV
-188 DIYLNFEFFN
+188 NFEFFN
-198 LIQFDSFA
+198 LIQYDCFA
-206 DFGVYSATQ
+206 DFGVYPVEQ
-215 VGDDRIATSAANT
+215 VGDDRLLQDAVNT
-228 LQSII
+228 LEAFVA
-233 DDTETFPD
+233 DETNFPG
-241 AADYLSE
+241 AADYLTGPIEDLKASM
-248 PLAELRSA
+248 
-256 AENPDISVDEL
+256 ENPDLTVDDV
-267 NGMVDMIMGSES
+267 NGMVSMILGSDGS
-279 ALSEY
+279 ALQEY
-284 LNAISADVSSYFDY
+284 LNTISADVSKYFNY
-298 FTFDDCTEKGANK
+298 FTFDDCAEKSANK
-311 GAAEGWSETGGRWGV
+311 GAADGWTESGGRWGV
-326 RAPWSDMTTRHIFA
+326 SAPWSDFTTRHIFA
-340 ESPANVAMAAGSQYQ
+340 EINGGYGLGAGSQYQ
-355 TAALPKGKYLYMVK
+355 SAFLPKGKYLYMVQASAYQYYTAAK
-369 GSGTRYYGDGSGK
+369 ETYIVDWYNQRSGLKY
-382 KSNFYIPD
+382 
-390 YYNNVSGMGFF
+390 F
-401 INGDSAEMK
+401 INADSVDMT
-410 DVPTYMSNIYYK
+410 DVPTWKANTYFH
-422 VFDVAEDGDQTIGFY
+422 VFDVANDGEQTLGFY
-437 RDAQSAFT
+437 RAANEAAS
-445 GNDRNKVSG
+445 GNDRNRVSG
-454 SGIVR
+454 GGRVR

-583 DELRAAITTADTYY
+583 DELRAAITTADKYY

-656 GTGTAAWKASDVDM
+656 GTGTAVWKASDIDV

-683 VTASDN
+683 VTATDN

-709 CAVHSSSWSEIGE
+709 CAVHSSAWSEIGE

-750 GEWDRFV
+750 GEWARFV
-757 VQTNIENVETSE
+757 VQTEIDDVETSE

-787 DGTNQSVNVICF
+787 DGTNQSVNIICF
-799 GSPVLVYY
+799 GSPQLIYY
-807 GTKEEYESGISDV
+807 GTKEDYEQGISDV

>member
-1 MKKQLLMMAAAF
+1 MMMAAI
-13 MGVAGSAYAYNIGD
+13 AGLATPSFAYQQGD
-27 AVYTHTG
+27 AVYTFNG
-34 KYKIVGE
+34 KFKIIGE
-41 NIVVNGDFSNGTS
+41 NMLTNGDFSDGVN
-54 GWTGLTGRAIPTDT
+54 GWTGLTGNAVPTDT
-68 FNVVPNGGP
+68 FSVVPAGGP
-77 DGKPCLQVMISG
+77 DGMNCLQVSMSG
-89 GTMGNTLDGSANF
+89 GTLGTNLHNSANF
-102 RQSVRLAGGN
+102 RQSVRLTPGN
-112 TYVIS
+112 YVFT
-117 YKVKAN
+117 YKVKAL
-123 TGGVTS
+123 TGGCTS
-129 TARWSGRNDNYQ
+129 NTRSSGRNDNYQ
-141 DVFVN
+141 DVFLN
-146 GNGLS
+146 NSGKS
-151 PYPTETEDNK
+151 PYLSTNEADNITSSVAAYVETEAGN
-161 SQGSVAEWI
+161 
-170 DTKGGEW
+170 W
-177 MTINYAYRAET
+177 MTVSYNYRVEADEYV
-188 DIYLNFEFFN
+188 NFEFFN
-198 LIQFDSFA
+198 LIQYDCFA
-206 DFGVYSATQ
+206 DFGVYPVEQ
-215 VGDDRIATSAANT
+215 VGDDRLLQDAVKT
-228 LQSII
+228 LEAFVA
-233 DDTETFPD
+233 DETNFPG
-241 AADYLSE
+241 AADYLVGPIEDLKASM
-248 PLAELRSA
+248 
-256 AENPDISVDEL
+256 ENPDLTVDDV
-267 NGMVDMIMGSES
+267 NGMVSMILGSDGS
-279 ALSEY
+279 ALQEY
-284 LNAISADVSSYFDY
+284 LNTISADVSKYFNY
-298 FTFDDCTEKGANK
+298 FTFDDCAEKSANK
-311 GAAEGWSETGGRWGV
+311 GAADGWTESGGRWGV
-326 RAPWSDMTTRHIFA
+326 SAPWSNYSTRHIFA
-340 ESPANVAMAAGSQYQ
+340 DINGGYGLGAGSQYQ
-355 TAALPKGKYLYMVK
+355 SAFLPKGKYLYMVQASAYQYYTAAK
-369 GSGTRYYGDGSGK
+369 ETYIVDWYNQRSGLKY
-382 KSNFYIPD
+382 
-390 YYNNVSGMGFF
+390 F
-401 INGDSAEMK
+401 INADSVDMT
-410 DVPTYMSNIYYK
+410 DVPTWKANTYFH
-422 VFDVAEDGDQTIGFY
+422 VFNVANDGEQILGFY
-437 RDAQSAFT
+437 RAANEAAS
-445 GNDRNKVSG
+445 GNDRNRVSG
-454 SGIVR
+454 GGQVH

-522 GIYDQYTNAV
+522 GIYDQYTDAV

-597 KSLNAQSERDSL
+597 KSLNSQSERDSL

-634 PGYINLVN
+634 PGYITLVN

-787 DGTNQSVNVICF
+787 DGTNQSVNIICF
-799 GSPVLVYY
+799 GSPQLIYY
-807 GTKEEYESGISDV
+807 GTKEDYEQGISDV

>member
-1 MKKQLLMMAAAF
+1 MMMAAI
-13 MGVAGSAYAYNIGD
+13 AGLATPSFAYQQGD
-27 AVYTHTG
+27 AVYTFNG
-34 KYKIVGE
+34 KFKIIGE
-41 NIVVNGDFSNGTS
+41 NMLTNGDFSDGVN
-54 GWTGLTGRAIPTDT
+54 GWTGLTGNAVPTDT
-68 FNVVPNGGP
+68 FSVVPAGGP
-77 DGKPCLQVMISG
+77 DGMNCLQVSMSG
-89 GTMGNTLDGSANF
+89 GTLGTNLHNSANF
-102 RQSVRLAGGN
+102 RQSVRLTPGN
-112 TYVIS
+112 YVFT
-117 YKVKAN
+117 YKVKAL
-123 TGGVTS
+123 TGGCTS
-129 TARWSGRNDNYQ
+129 NTRSSGRNDNYQ
-141 DVFVN
+141 DVFLN
-146 GNGLS
+146 NSGKS
-151 PYPTETEDNK
+151 PYLSTNEADNITSSVAAYVETEAGN
-161 SQGSVAEWI
+161 
-170 DTKGGEW
+170 W
-177 MTINYAYRAET
+177 MTVSYNYRVEADEYV
-188 DIYLNFEFFN
+188 NFEFFN
-198 LIQFDSFA
+198 LIQYDCFA
-206 DFGVYSATQ
+206 DFGVYPVEQ
-215 VGDDRIATSAANT
+215 VGDDRLLQDAVKT
-228 LQSII
+228 LEAFVA
-233 DDTETFPD
+233 DETNFPG
-241 AADYLSE
+241 AADYLVGPIEDLKASM
-248 PLAELRSA
+248 
-256 AENPDISVDEL
+256 ENPDLTVDDV
-267 NGMVDMIMGSES
+267 NGMVSMILGSDGS
-279 ALSEY
+279 ALQEY
-284 LNAISADVSSYFDY
+284 LNTISADVSKYFNY
-298 FTFDDCTEKGANK
+298 FTFDDCAEKGANK
-311 GAAEGWSETGGRWGV
+311 GAADGWTESGGRWGV
-326 RAPWSDMTTRHIFA
+326 SAPWSNYSTRHIFA
-340 ESPANVAMAAGSQYQ
+340 DINGGYGLGAGSQYQ
-355 TAALPKGKYLYMVK
+355 SAFLPKGKYLYMVQA
-369 GSGTRYYGDGSGK
+369 SAYQYYTAAKITD
-382 KSNFYIPD
+382 IPD
-390 YYNNVSGMGFF
+390 WYNQRSGLKYF
-401 INGDSAEMK
+401 INGDSIDMT
-410 DVPTYMSNIYYK
+410 DVPTWKANTYFH
-422 VFDVAEDGDQTIGFY
+422 VFNVANDGEQTLGFY
-437 RDAQSAFT
+437 RAANEAAS
-445 GNDRNKVSG
+445 GNDRNRVSG
-454 SGIVR
+454 GGQVR

-572 LTGDETRPNGK
+572 LTDDETRPDGK

-634 PGYINLVN
+634 PGYITLVN

-656 GTGTAAWKASDVDM
+656 GTGTAVWKASDVDM

-787 DGTNQSVNVICF
+787 DGTNQSVNIICF

>member
-1 MKKQLLMMAAAF
+1 MMMAAI
-13 MGVAGSAYAYNIGD
+13 AGLATPSFAYQQGD
-27 AVYTHTG
+27 AVYTFNG
-34 KYKIVGE
+34 KFKIIGE
-41 NIVVNGDFSNGTS
+41 NMLTNGDFSDGVN
-54 GWTGLTGRAIPTDT
+54 GWTGLTGNAVPTDT
-68 FNVVPNGGP
+68 FSVVPAGGP
-77 DGKPCLQVMISG
+77 DGMNCLQVSMSG
-89 GTMGNTLDGSANF
+89 GTLGTNLHNSANF
-102 RQSVRLAGGN
+102 RQSVRLTPGN
-112 TYVIS
+112 YVFT
-117 YKVKAN
+117 YKVKAL
-123 TGGVTS
+123 TGGCTS
-129 TARWSGRNDNYQ
+129 NTRSSGRNDNYQ
-141 DVFVN
+141 DVFLN
-146 GNGLS
+146 NSGKS
-151 PYPTETEDNK
+151 PYLSTNEADNITSSVAAYVETEAGN
-161 SQGSVAEWI
+161 
-170 DTKGGEW
+170 W
-177 MTINYAYRAET
+177 MTVSYNYRVEADEYV
-188 DIYLNFEFFN
+188 NFEFFN
-198 LIQFDSFA
+198 LIQYDCFA
-206 DFGVYSATQ
+206 DFGVYPVEQ
-215 VGDDRIATSAANT
+215 VGDDRLLQDAVKT
-228 LQSII
+228 LEAFVA
-233 DDTETFPD
+233 DETNFPG
-241 AADYLSE
+241 AADYLVGPIEDLKASM
-248 PLAELRSA
+248 
-256 AENPDISVDEL
+256 ENPDLTVDDV
-267 NGMVDMIMGSES
+267 NGMVSMILGSDGS
-279 ALSEY
+279 ALQEY
-284 LNAISADVSSYFDY
+284 LNTISADVSKYFNY
-298 FTFDDCTEKGANK
+298 FTFDDCAEKSANK
-311 GAAEGWSETGGRWGV
+311 GAADGWTESGGRWGV
-326 RAPWSDMTTRHIFA
+326 SAPWSNYSTRHIFA
-340 ESPANVAMAAGSQYQ
+340 EINGGYGLGAGSQYQ
-355 TAALPKGKYLYMVK
+355 SAFLPKGKYLYMVQASAYQYYTAAK
-369 GSGTRYYGDGSGK
+369 ETYIVDWYNQRSGLKY
-382 KSNFYIPD
+382 
-390 YYNNVSGMGFF
+390 F
-401 INGDSAEMK
+401 INADSIDMT
-410 DVPTYMSNIYYK
+410 DVPTWKANTYFH
-422 VFDVAEDGDQTIGFY
+422 VFNVANDGEQTLGFY
-437 RDAQSAFT
+437 RAANEAAS
-445 GNDRNKVSG
+445 GNDRNRVSG
-454 SGIVR
+454 GGQVR

-634 PGYINLVN
+634 PGYITLVN

-757 VQTNIENVETSE
+757 VQTEIDDVETSE

>member
-1 MKKQLLMMAAAF
+1 MMMAAI
-13 MGVAGSAYAYNIGD
+13 AGLATPSFAYQQGD
-27 AVYTHTG
+27 AVYTFNG
-34 KYKIVGE
+34 KFKIIGE
-41 NIVVNGDFSNGTS
+41 NMLTNGDFSDGVN
-54 GWTGLTGRAIPTDT
+54 GWTGLTGNAVPTDT
-68 FNVVPNGGP
+68 FSVVPAGGP
-77 DGKPCLQVMISG
+77 DGMNCLQVSMSG
-89 GTMGNTLDGSANF
+89 GTLGTNLHNSANF
-102 RQSVRLAGGN
+102 RQSVRLTPGN
-112 TYVIS
+112 YVFT
-117 YKVKAN
+117 YKVKAL
-123 TGGVTS
+123 TGGCTS
-129 TARWSGRNDNYQ
+129 NTRSSGRNDNYQ
-141 DVFVN
+141 DVFLN
-146 GNGLS
+146 NSGKS
-151 PYPTETEDNK
+151 PYLSTNEADNITSSVAAYVETEAGN
-161 SQGSVAEWI
+161 
-170 DTKGGEW
+170 W
-177 MTINYAYRAET
+177 MTVSYNYRVEADEYV
-188 DIYLNFEFFN
+188 NFEFFN
-198 LIQFDSFA
+198 LIQYDCFA
-206 DFGVYSATQ
+206 DFGVYPVEQ
-215 VGDDRIATSAANT
+215 VGDDRLLQDAVNT
-228 LQSII
+228 LEAFVA
-233 DDTETFPD
+233 DETNFPG
-241 AADYLSE
+241 AADYLAGPIEDLKASM
-248 PLAELRSA
+248 
-256 AENPDISVDEL
+256 ENPDLTVDDV
-267 NGMVDMIMGSES
+267 NGMVSMILGSDGS
-279 ALSEY
+279 ALQEY
-284 LNAISADVSSYFDY
+284 LNTISADVSKYFNY
-298 FTFDDCTEKGANK
+298 FTFDDCAEKSANK
-311 GAAEGWSETGGRWGV
+311 GAADGWTESGGRWGV
-326 RAPWSDMTTRHIFA
+326 SAPWSDFTTRHIFA
-340 ESPANVAMAAGSQYQ
+340 EINGGYGLGAGSQYQ
-355 TAALPKGKYLYMVK
+355 SAFLPKGKYLYMVQASAYQYYTAAK
-369 GSGTRYYGDGSGK
+369 ETYIVDWYNQRSGLKY
-382 KSNFYIPD
+382 
-390 YYNNVSGMGFF
+390 F
-401 INGDSAEMK
+401 INADSVDMT
-410 DVPTYMSNIYYK
+410 DVPTWKSNTYFH
-422 VFDVAEDGDQTIGFY
+422 VFDVANDGEQTLGFY
-437 RDAQSAFT
+437 RAANEAAS
-445 GNDRNKVSG
+445 GNDRNRVSG
-454 SGIVR
+454 GGRVR

-656 GTGTAAWKASDVDM
+656 GTGTAVWKASDIDV

-683 VTASDN
+683 VTATDN

-709 CAVHSSSWSEIGE
+709 CAVHSSVWSEIGE

-750 GEWDRFV
+750 GEWARFV
-757 VQTNIENVETSE
+757 VQTEIDDVETSE

-787 DGTNQSVNVICF
+787 DGTNQSVNIICF
-799 GSPVLVYY
+799 GSPQLIYY
-807 GTKEEYESGISDV
+807 GTKEDYEQGISDV

>member
-1 MKKQLLMMAAAF
+1 MMMAAI
-13 MGVAGSAYAYNIGD
+13 AGLATPSFAYQQGD
-27 AVYTHTG
+27 AVYTFNG
-34 KYKIVGE
+34 KFKIIGE
-41 NIVVNGDFSNGTS
+41 NMLTNGDFSDGVN
-54 GWTGLTGRAIPTDT
+54 GWTGLTGNAVPTDT
-68 FNVVPNGGP
+68 FSVVPAGGP
-77 DGKPCLQVMISG
+77 DGMNCLQVSMSG
-89 GTMGNTLDGSANF
+89 GTLGTNLHNSANF
-102 RQSVRLAGGN
+102 RQSVRLTPGN
-112 TYVIS
+112 YVFT
-117 YKVKAN
+117 YKVKAL
-123 TGGVTS
+123 TGGCTS
-129 TARWSGRNDNYQ
+129 NTRSSGRNDNYQ
-141 DVFVN
+141 DVFLN
-146 GNGLS
+146 NSGKS
-151 PYPTETEDNK
+151 PYLSTNEADNITSSVAAYVETEAGN
-161 SQGSVAEWI
+161 
-170 DTKGGEW
+170 W
-177 MTINYAYRAET
+177 MTVSYNYRVEADEYV
-188 DIYLNFEFFN
+188 NFEFFN
-198 LIQFDSFA
+198 LIQYDCFA
-206 DFGVYSATQ
+206 DFGVYPVEQ
-215 VGDDRIATSAANT
+215 VGDDRLLQDAVNT
-228 LQSII
+228 LEAFVA
-233 DDTETFPD
+233 DETNFPG
-241 AADYLSE
+241 AADYLAGPIEDLKASM
-248 PLAELRSA
+248 
-256 AENPDISVDEL
+256 ENPDLIVDDV
-267 NGMVDMIMGSES
+267 NGMVSMILGSDGS
-279 ALSEY
+279 ALQEY
-284 LNAISADVSSYFDY
+284 LNTISADVSKYFNY
-298 FTFDDCTEKGANK
+298 FTFDDCAEKSANK
-311 GAAEGWSETGGRWGV
+311 GAADGWTESGGRWGV
-326 RAPWSDMTTRHIFA
+326 SAPWSDFTTRHIFA
-340 ESPANVAMAAGSQYQ
+340 EINGGYGLGAGSQYQ
-355 TAALPKGKYLYMVK
+355 SAFLPKGKYLYMVQASAYQYYTAAK
-369 GSGTRYYGDGSGK
+369 ETYIVDWYNQRSGLKY
-382 KSNFYIPD
+382 
-390 YYNNVSGMGFF
+390 F
-401 INGDSAEMK
+401 INADSVDMT
-410 DVPTYMSNIYYK
+410 DVPTWKSNTYFH
-422 VFDVAEDGDQTIGFY
+422 VFDVANDGEQTLGFY
-437 RDAQSAFT
+437 RAANEAAS
-445 GNDRNKVSG
+445 GNDRNRVSG
-454 SGIVR
+454 GGRVR

-656 GTGTAAWKASDVDM
+656 GTGTAVWKASDIDV

-683 VTASDN
+683 VTATDN

-709 CAVHSSSWSEIGE
+709 CAVHSSAWSEIGE

-750 GEWDRFV
+750 GEWARFV
-757 VQTNIENVETSE
+757 VQTEIDDVETSE

-787 DGTNQSVNVICF
+787 DGTNQSVNIICF
-799 GSPVLVYY
+799 GSPQLIYY
-807 GTKEEYESGISDV
+807 GTKEDYEQGISDV

>member
-54 GWTGLTGRAIPTDT
+54 GWTGLTGKAIPTDT

-102 RQSVRLAGGN
+102 RQSVRLTPGN
-112 TYVIS
+112 YVFT
-117 YKVKAN
+117 YKVKAL
-123 TGGVTS
+123 TGGCTS
-129 TARWSGRNDNYQ
+129 NTRSSGRNDNYQ
-141 DVFVN
+141 DVFLN
-146 GNGLS
+146 NSGKS
-151 PYPTETEDNK
+151 PYLSTNEADNITSSVAAYVETEAGN
-161 SQGSVAEWI
+161 
-170 DTKGGEW
+170 W
-177 MTINYAYRAET
+177 MTVSYNYRVEADEYV
-188 DIYLNFEFFN
+188 NFEFFN
-198 LIQFDSFA
+198 LIQYDCFA
-206 DFGVYSATQ
+206 DFGVYPVEQ
-215 VGDDRIATSAANT
+215 VGDDRLLQDAVKT
-228 LQSII
+228 LEAFVA
-233 DDTETFPD
+233 DETNFPG
-241 AADYLSE
+241 AADYLVGPIEDLKASM
-248 PLAELRSA
+248 
-256 AENPDISVDEL
+256 ENPDLTVDDV
-267 NGMVDMIMGSES
+267 NGMVSMILGSDGS
-279 ALSEY
+279 ALQEY
-284 LNAISADVSSYFDY
+284 LNTISADVSKYFNY
-298 FTFDDCTEKGANK
+298 FTFDDCAEKSANK
-311 GAAEGWSETGGRWGV
+311 GAADGWTESGGRWGV
-326 RAPWSDMTTRHIFA
+326 SAPWSNYSTRHIFA
-340 ESPANVAMAAGSQYQ
+340 EINGGYGLGAGSQYQ
-355 TAALPKGKYLYMVK
+355 SAFLPKGKYLYMVQASAYQYYTAAK
-369 GSGTRYYGDGSGK
+369 ETYIVDWYNQRSGLKY
-382 KSNFYIPD
+382 
-390 YYNNVSGMGFF
+390 F
-401 INGDSAEMK
+401 INADSVDMA
-410 DVPTYMSNIYYK
+410 DVPTWKSNTYFH
-422 VFDVAEDGDQTIGFY
+422 VFNVANDGEQTIGFY
-437 RDAQSAFT
+437 RAANEAAS
-445 GNDRNKVSG
+445 GNDRNRVSG
-454 SGIVR
+454 GGQVR

-634 PGYINLVN
+634 PGYITLVN

>member
-1 MKKQLLMMAAAF
+1 MAAI
-13 MGVAGSAYAYNIGD
+13 AGLATPSFAYQQGD
-27 AVYTHTG
+27 AVYTFNG
-34 KYKIVGE
+34 KFKIIGE
-41 NIVVNGDFSNGTS
+41 NMLTNGDFSDGVN
-54 GWTGLTGRAIPTDT
+54 GWTGLTGNAVPTDT
-68 FNVVPNGGP
+68 FSVVPAGGP
-77 DGKPCLQVMISG
+77 DGMNCLQVSMSG
-89 GTMGNTLDGSANF
+89 GTLGTNLHNSANF
-102 RQSVRLAGGN
+102 RQSVRLTPGN
-112 TYVIS
+112 YVFT
-117 YKVKAN
+117 YKVKAL
-123 TGGVTS
+123 TGGCTS
-129 TARWSGRNDNYQ
+129 NTRSSGRNDNYQ
-141 DVFVN
+141 DVFLN
-146 GNGLS
+146 NSGKS
-151 PYPTETEDNK
+151 PYLSTNEADNITSSVAAYVETEAGN
-161 SQGSVAEWI
+161 
-170 DTKGGEW
+170 W
-177 MTINYAYRAET
+177 MTVSYNYRVEADEYV
-188 DIYLNFEFFN
+188 NFEFFN
-198 LIQFDSFA
+198 LIQYDCFA
-206 DFGVYSATQ
+206 DFGVYPVEQ
-215 VGDDRIATSAANT
+215 VGDDRLLQDAVKT
-228 LQSII
+228 LEAFVA
-233 DDTETFPD
+233 DETNFPG
-241 AADYLSE
+241 AADYLVGPIEDLKASM
-248 PLAELRSA
+248 
-256 AENPDISVDEL
+256 ENPDLTVDDV
-267 NGMVDMIMGSES
+267 NGMVSMILGSDGS
-279 ALSEY
+279 ALQEY
-284 LNAISADVSSYFDY
+284 LNTISADVSKYFNY
-298 FTFDDCTEKGANK
+298 FTFDDCAEKSANK
-311 GAAEGWSETGGRWGV
+311 GAADGWTESGGRWGV
-326 RAPWSDMTTRHIFA
+326 SAPWSNYSTRHIFA
-340 ESPANVAMAAGSQYQ
+340 DINGGYGLGAGSQYQ
-355 TAALPKGKYLYMVK
+355 SAFLPKGKYLYMVQASAYQYYTAAK
-369 GSGTRYYGDGSGK
+369 ETYIVDWYNQRSGLKY
-382 KSNFYIPD
+382 
-390 YYNNVSGMGFF
+390 F
-401 INGDSAEMK
+401 INADSVDMA
-410 DVPTYMSNIYYK
+410 DVPTWKSNTYFH
-422 VFDVAEDGDQTIGFY
+422 VFNVANDGEQTLGFY
-437 RDAQSAFT
+437 RAANEAAS
-445 GNDRNKVSG
+445 GNDRNRVSG
-454 SGIVR
+454 GGQVH

>member
-1 MKKQLLMMAAAF
+1 MMMAAI
-13 MGVAGSAYAYNIGD
+13 AGLATPSFAYQQGD
-27 AVYTHTG
+27 AVYTFNG
-34 KYKIVGE
+34 KFKIIGE
-41 NIVVNGDFSNGTS
+41 NMLTNGDFSDGVN
-54 GWTGLTGRAIPTDT
+54 GWTGLTGNAVPTDT
-68 FNVVPNGGP
+68 FSVVPAGGP
-77 DGKPCLQVMISG
+77 DGMNCLQVSMSG
-89 GTMGNTLDGSANF
+89 GTLGTNLHNSANF
-102 RQSVRLAGGN
+102 RQSVRLTPGN
-112 TYVIS
+112 YVFT
-117 YKVKAN
+117 YKVKAL
-123 TGGVTS
+123 TGGCTS
-129 TARWSGRNDNYQ
+129 NTRSSGRNDNYQ
-141 DVFVN
+141 DVYLN
-146 GNGLS
+146 NSGKS
-151 PYPTETEDNK
+151 PYLSTNEADNITSSVAAYVETEAGN
-161 SQGSVAEWI
+161 
-170 DTKGGEW
+170 W
-177 MTINYAYRAET
+177 MTVSYNYRVEADEYV
-188 DIYLNFEFFN
+188 NFEFFN
-198 LIQFDSFA
+198 LIQYDCFA
-206 DFGVYSATQ
+206 DFGVYPVEQ
-215 VGDDRIATSAANT
+215 VGDDRLLQDAVKT
-228 LQSII
+228 LEAFVA
-233 DDTETFPD
+233 DETNFPG
-241 AADYLSE
+241 AADYLVGPIEDLKASM
-248 PLAELRSA
+248 
-256 AENPDISVDEL
+256 ENPDLTVDDV
-267 NGMVDMIMGSES
+267 NGMVSMILGSDGS
-279 ALSEY
+279 ALQEY
-284 LNAISADVSSYFDY
+284 LNTISADVSKYFNY
-298 FTFDDCTEKGANK
+298 FTFDDCAEKSANK
-311 GAAEGWSETGGRWGV
+311 GAADGWTESGGRWGV
-326 RAPWSDMTTRHIFA
+326 SAPWSNYSTRHIFA
-340 ESPANVAMAAGSQYQ
+340 EINGGYGLGAGSQYQ
-355 TAALPKGKYLYMVK
+355 SAFLPKGKYLYIVQASAYQYYTAAK
-369 GSGTRYYGDGSGK
+369 ETYIVDWYNQRSGLKY
-382 KSNFYIPD
+382 
-390 YYNNVSGMGFF
+390 F
-401 INGDSAEMK
+401 INADSVDMA
-410 DVPTYMSNIYYK
+410 DVPTWKSNTYFH
-422 VFDVAEDGDQTIGFY
+422 VFDVANDGEQTIGFY
-437 RDAQSAFT
+437 RAANEAAS
-445 GNDRNKVSG
+445 GNDRNRVSG
-454 SGIVR
+454 GGQVR

-522 GIYDQYTNAV
+522 GIYDQYTDAV

-583 DELRAAITTADTYY
+583 DVLRAAITTADTYY

-634 PGYINLVN
+634 PGYITLVN

-787 DGTNQSVNVICF
+787 DGTNQSVNIICF

>member
-1 MKKQLLMMAAAF
+1 MAAI
-13 MGVAGSAYAYNIGD
+13 AGLATPSFAYQQGD
-27 AVYTHTG
+27 AVYTFNG
-34 KYKIVGE
+34 KFKIIGE
-41 NIVVNGDFSNGTS
+41 NMLTNGDFSDGVN
-54 GWTGLTGRAIPTDT
+54 GWTGLTGNAVPTDT
-68 FNVVPNGGP
+68 FSVVPAGGP
-77 DGKPCLQVMISG
+77 DGMNCLQVSMSG
-89 GTMGNTLDGSANF
+89 GTLGTNLHNSANF
-102 RQSVRLAGGN
+102 RQSVRLTPGN
-112 TYVIS
+112 YVFT
-117 YKVKAN
+117 YKVKAL
-123 TGGVTS
+123 TGGCTS
-129 TARWSGRNDNYQ
+129 NTRSSGRNDNYQ
-141 DVFVN
+141 DVFLN
-146 GNGLS
+146 NSGKS
-151 PYPTETEDNK
+151 PYLSTNEADNITSSVAAYVETEAGN
-161 SQGSVAEWI
+161 
-170 DTKGGEW
+170 W
-177 MTINYAYRAET
+177 MTVSYNYRVEADEYV
-188 DIYLNFEFFN
+188 NFEFFN
-198 LIQFDSFA
+198 LIQYDCFA
-206 DFGVYSATQ
+206 DFGVYPVEQ
-215 VGDDRIATSAANT
+215 VGDDRLLQDAVNT
-228 LQSII
+228 LEAFVA
-233 DDTETFPD
+233 DETNFPG
-241 AADYLSE
+241 AADYLTGPIEDLKASM
-248 PLAELRSA
+248 
-256 AENPDISVDEL
+256 ENPDLTVDDV
-267 NGMVDMIMGSES
+267 NGMVSMILGSDGS
-279 ALSEY
+279 ALQEY
-284 LNAISADVSSYFDY
+284 LNTISADVSKYFNY
-298 FTFDDCTEKGANK
+298 FTFDDCAEKSANK
-311 GAAEGWSETGGRWGV
+311 GAADGWTENGGRWGV
-326 RAPWSDMTTRHIFA
+326 SAPWSDFTTRHIFA
-340 ESPANVAMAAGSQYQ
+340 EINGGYGLGAGSQYQ
-355 TAALPKGKYLYMVK
+355 SAFLPKGKYLYMVQASAYQYYTAAK
-369 GSGTRYYGDGSGK
+369 ETYIVDWYNQRSGLKY
-382 KSNFYIPD
+382 
-390 YYNNVSGMGFF
+390 F
-401 INGDSAEMK
+401 INADSVDMT
-410 DVPTYMSNIYYK
+410 DVPTWKSNTYFH
-422 VFDVAEDGDQTIGFY
+422 VFDVANDGEQTLGFY
-437 RDAQSAFT
+437 RAANEAAS
-445 GNDRNKVSG
+445 GNDRNRVSG
-454 SGIVR
+454 GGRVR

-597 KSLNAQSERDSL
+597 KSLNSQSERDSL
-609 QLVKTDSL
+609 QLVKIDSL

-656 GTGTAAWKASDVDM
+656 GTGTAVWKASDIDV

-683 VTASDN
+683 VTATDN

-709 CAVHSSSWSEIGE
+709 CAVHSSAWSEIGE

-750 GEWDRFV
+750 GEWARFV
-757 VQTNIENVETSE
+757 VQTEIDDVETSE

-787 DGTNQSVNVICF
+787 DGTNQSVNIICF
-799 GSPVLVYY
+799 GSPQLIYY
-807 GTKEEYESGISDV
+807 GTKEDYEQGISDV
-820 EVVDTT
+820 EVVNTT

>member
-1 MKKQLLMMAAAF
+1 MMMAAI
-13 MGVAGSAYAYNIGD
+13 AGLATPSFAYQQGD
-27 AVYTHTG
+27 AVYTFNG
-34 KYKIVGE
+34 KFKIIGE
-41 NIVVNGDFSNGTS
+41 NMLTNGDFSDGVN
-54 GWTGLTGRAIPTDT
+54 GWTGLTGNAVPTDT
-68 FNVVPNGGP
+68 FSVVPAGGP
-77 DGKPCLQVMISG
+77 DGMNCLQVSMSG
-89 GTMGNTLDGSANF
+89 GTLGTNLHNSANF
-102 RQSVRLAGGN
+102 RQSVRLTPGN
-112 TYVIS
+112 YVFT
-117 YKVKAN
+117 YKVKAL
-123 TGGVTS
+123 TGGCTS
-129 TARWSGRNDNYQ
+129 NTRSSGRNDNYQ
-141 DVFVN
+141 DVFLN
-146 GNGLS
+146 NSGKS
-151 PYPTETEDNK
+151 PYLSTNEADNITSSVAAYVETEAGN
-161 SQGSVAEWI
+161 
-170 DTKGGEW
+170 W
-177 MTINYAYRAET
+177 MTVSYNYRVEADEYV
-188 DIYLNFEFFN
+188 NFEFFN
-198 LIQFDSFA
+198 LIQYDCFA
-206 DFGVYSATQ
+206 DFGVYPVEQ
-215 VGDDRIATSAANT
+215 VGDDRLLQDAVKT
-228 LQSII
+228 LEAFVA
-233 DDTETFPD
+233 DETNFPG
-241 AADYLSE
+241 AADYLVGPIEDLKASM
-248 PLAELRSA
+248 
-256 AENPDISVDEL
+256 ENPDLTVDDV
-267 NGMVDMIMGSES
+267 NGMVSMILGSDGS
-279 ALSEY
+279 ALQEY
-284 LNAISADVSSYFDY
+284 LNTISADVSKYFNY
-298 FTFDDCTEKGANK
+298 FTFDDCAEKSANK
-311 GAAEGWSETGGRWGV
+311 GAADGWTESGGRWGV
-326 RAPWSDMTTRHIFA
+326 SAPWSNYSTRHIFA
-340 ESPANVAMAAGSQYQ
+340 EINGGYGLGAGSQYQ
-355 TAALPKGKYLYMVK
+355 SAFLPKGKYLYMVQASAYQYYTAAK
-369 GSGTRYYGDGSGK
+369 ETYIVDWYNQRSGLKY
-382 KSNFYIPD
+382 
-390 YYNNVSGMGFF
+390 F
-401 INGDSAEMK
+401 INGDSIDMT
-410 DVPTYMSNIYYK
+410 DVPTWKANTYFH
-422 VFDVAEDGDQTIGFY
+422 VFNVANDGEQTLGFY
-437 RDAQSAFT
+437 RAANEAAS
-445 GNDRNKVSG
+445 GNDRNRVSG
-454 SGIVR
+454 GGQVR

-625 YLANASYQT
+625 YVANASYQT
-634 PGYINLVN
+634 PGYITLVN

-656 GTGTAAWKASDVDM
+656 GTGTAVWKASDVDM

-787 DGTNQSVNVICF
+787 DGTNQSVNIICF

>member
-1 MKKQLLMMAAAF
+1 MMMAAI
-13 MGVAGSAYAYNIGD
+13 AGLATPSFAYQQGD
-27 AVYTHTG
+27 AVYTFNG
-34 KYKIVGE
+34 KFKIIGE
-41 NIVVNGDFSNGTS
+41 NMLTNGDFSDGVN
-54 GWTGLTGRAIPTDT
+54 GWTGLTGNAVPTDT
-68 FNVVPNGGP
+68 FSVVPAGGP
-77 DGKPCLQVMISG
+77 DGMNCLQVSMSG
-89 GTMGNTLDGSANF
+89 GTLGTNLHNSANF
-102 RQSVRLAGGN
+102 RQSVRLTPGN
-112 TYVIS
+112 YVFT
-117 YKVKAN
+117 YKVKAL
-123 TGGVTS
+123 TGGCTS
-129 TARWSGRNDNYQ
+129 NTRSSGRNDNYQ
-141 DVFVN
+141 DVFLN
-146 GNGLS
+146 NSGKS
-151 PYPTETEDNK
+151 PYLSTNEADNITSSVAAYVETEAGN
-161 SQGSVAEWI
+161 
-170 DTKGGEW
+170 W
-177 MTINYAYRAET
+177 MTVSYNYRVEADEYV
-188 DIYLNFEFFN
+188 NFEFFN
-198 LIQFDSFA
+198 LIQYDCFA
-206 DFGVYSATQ
+206 DFGVYPVEQ
-215 VGDDRIATSAANT
+215 VGDDRLLQDAVNT
-228 LQSII
+228 LEAFVA
-233 DDTETFPD
+233 DETNFPG
-241 AADYLSE
+241 AADYLAGPIEDLKASM
-248 PLAELRSA
+248 
-256 AENPDISVDEL
+256 ENPDLTVDDV
-267 NGMVDMIMGSES
+267 NGMVSMILGSDGS
-279 ALSEY
+279 ALQEY
-284 LNAISADVSSYFDY
+284 LNTISADVSKYFNY
-298 FTFDDCTEKGANK
+298 FTFDDCAEKSANK
-311 GAAEGWSETGGRWGV
+311 GAADGWTESGGRWGV
-326 RAPWSDMTTRHIFA
+326 SAPWSDFTTRHIFA
-340 ESPANVAMAAGSQYQ
+340 EINGGYGLGAGSQYQ
-355 TAALPKGKYLYMVK
+355 SAFLPKGKYLYMVQASAYQYYTAAK
-369 GSGTRYYGDGSGK
+369 ETYIVDWYNQRSGLKY
-382 KSNFYIPD
+382 
-390 YYNNVSGMGFF
+390 F
-401 INGDSAEMK
+401 INGDSIDMT
-410 DVPTYMSNIYYK
+410 DVPTWKSNTYFH
-422 VFDVAEDGDQTIGFY
+422 VFDVANDGEQTLGFY
-437 RDAQSAFT
+437 RAANEAAS
-445 GNDRNKVSG
+445 GNDRNRVSG
-454 SGIVR
+454 GGRVR

-597 KSLNAQSERDSL
+597 KSLNSQSERDSL

-656 GTGTAAWKASDVDM
+656 GTGTAVWKASDIDV

-683 VTASDN
+683 VTATDN

-709 CAVHSSSWSEIGE
+709 CAVHSSAWSEIGE

-750 GEWDRFV
+750 GEWARFV
-757 VQTNIENVETSE
+757 VQTEIDDVETSE

-787 DGTNQSVNVICF
+787 DGTNQSVNIICF
-799 GSPVLVYY
+799 GSPQLIYY
-807 GTKEEYESGISDV
+807 GTKEDYEQGISDV

>member
-1 MKKQLLMMAAAF
+1 MMMAAI
-13 MGVAGSAYAYNIGD
+13 AGLATPSFAYQQGD
-27 AVYTHTG
+27 AVYTFNG
-34 KYKIVGE
+34 KFKIIGE
-41 NIVVNGDFSNGTS
+41 NMLTNGDFSDGVN
-54 GWTGLTGRAIPTDT
+54 GWTGLTGNAVPTDT
-68 FNVVPNGGP
+68 FSVVPAGGP
-77 DGKPCLQVMISG
+77 DGMNCLQVSMSG
-89 GTMGNTLDGSANF
+89 GTLGTNLHNSANF
-102 RQSVRLAGGN
+102 RQSVRLTPGN
-112 TYVIS
+112 YVFT
-117 YKVKAN
+117 YKVKAL
-123 TGGVTS
+123 TGGCTS
-129 TARWSGRNDNYQ
+129 NTRSSGRNDNYQ
-141 DVFVN
+141 DVFLN
-146 GNGLS
+146 NSGKS
-151 PYPTETEDNK
+151 PYLSTNEADNITSSVAAYVETEAGN
-161 SQGSVAEWI
+161 
-170 DTKGGEW
+170 W
-177 MTINYAYRAET
+177 MTVSYNYRVEADEYV
-188 DIYLNFEFFN
+188 NFEFFN
-198 LIQFDSFA
+198 LIQYDCFA
-206 DFGVYSATQ
+206 DFGVYPVEQ
-215 VGDDRIATSAANT
+215 VGDDRLLQDAVNT
-228 LQSII
+228 LEAFVA
-233 DDTETFPD
+233 DETNFPG
-241 AADYLSE
+241 AADYLAGPIEDLKASM
-248 PLAELRSA
+248 
-256 AENPDISVDEL
+256 ENPDLTVDDV
-267 NGMVDMIMGSES
+267 NGMVSMILGSDGS
-279 ALSEY
+279 ALQEY
-284 LNAISADVSSYFDY
+284 LNTISADVSKYFNY
-298 FTFDDCTEKGANK
+298 FTFDDCAEKSANK
-311 GAAEGWSETGGRWGV
+311 GAADGWTESGGRWGV
-326 RAPWSDMTTRHIFA
+326 SAPWSDFTTRHIFA
-340 ESPANVAMAAGSQYQ
+340 EINGGYGLGAGSQYQ
-355 TAALPKGKYLYMVK
+355 SAFLPKGKYLYMVQASAYQYYTAAK
-369 GSGTRYYGDGSGK
+369 ETYIVDWYNQRSGLKY
-382 KSNFYIPD
+382 
-390 YYNNVSGMGFF
+390 F
-401 INGDSAEMK
+401 INGDSIDMT
-410 DVPTYMSNIYYK
+410 DVPTWKANTYFH
-422 VFDVAEDGDQTIGFY
+422 VFDVANDGEQTLGFY
-437 RDAQSAFT
+437 RAANEAAS
-445 GNDRNKVSG
+445 GNDRNRVSG
-454 SGIVR
+454 GGRVR

-597 KSLNAQSERDSL
+597 KSLNSQSERDSL

-656 GTGTAAWKASDVDM
+656 GTGTAVWKASDIDV

-683 VTASDN
+683 VTATDN

-709 CAVHSSSWSEIGE
+709 CAVHSSAWSEIGE

-750 GEWDRFV
+750 GEWARFV
-757 VQTNIENVETSE
+757 VQTEIDDVETSE

-787 DGTNQSVNVICF
+787 DGTNQSVNIICF
-799 GSPVLVYY
+799 GSPQLIYY
-807 GTKEEYESGISDV
+807 GTKEDYEQGISDV

>member
-1 MKKQLLMMAAAF
+1 MMMAAI
-13 MGVAGSAYAYNIGD
+13 AGLATPSFAYQQGD
-27 AVYTHTG
+27 AVYTFNG
-34 KYKIVGE
+34 KFKIIGE
-41 NIVVNGDFSNGTS
+41 NMLTNGDFSDGVN
-54 GWTGLTGRAIPTDT
+54 GWTGLTGNAVPTDT
-68 FNVVPNGGP
+68 FSVVPAGGP
-77 DGKPCLQVMISG
+77 DGMNCLQVSMSG
-89 GTMGNTLDGSANF
+89 GTLGTNLHNSANF
-102 RQSVRLAGGN
+102 RQSVRLTPGN
-112 TYVIS
+112 YVFT
-117 YKVKAN
+117 YKVKAL
-123 TGGVTS
+123 TGGCTS
-129 TARWSGRNDNYQ
+129 NTRSSGRNDNYQ
-141 DVFVN
+141 DVFLN
-146 GNGLS
+146 NSGKS
-151 PYPTETEDNK
+151 PYLSTNEADNITSSVAAYVETEAGN
-161 SQGSVAEWI
+161 
-170 DTKGGEW
+170 W
-177 MTINYAYRAET
+177 MTVSYNYRVEADEYV
-188 DIYLNFEFFN
+188 NFEFFN
-198 LIQFDSFA
+198 LIQYDCFA
-206 DFGVYSATQ
+206 DFGVYPVEQ
-215 VGDDRIATSAANT
+215 VGDDRLLQDAVNT
-228 LQSII
+228 LEAFVA
-233 DDTETFPD
+233 DETNFPG
-241 AADYLSE
+241 AADYLAGPIEDLKASM
-248 PLAELRSA
+248 
-256 AENPDISVDEL
+256 ENPDLTVDDV
-267 NGMVDMIMGSES
+267 NGMVSMILGSDGS
-279 ALSEY
+279 ALQEY
-284 LNAISADVSSYFDY
+284 LNTISADVSKYFNY
-298 FTFDDCTEKGANK
+298 FTFDDCAEKSANK
-311 GAAEGWSETGGRWGV
+311 GAADGWTESGGRWGV
-326 RAPWSDMTTRHIFA
+326 SAPWSDFTTRHIFA
-340 ESPANVAMAAGSQYQ
+340 DINGGYGLGAGSQYQ
-355 TAALPKGKYLYMVK
+355 SAFLPKGKYLYMVQASAYQYYTAAK
-369 GSGTRYYGDGSGK
+369 ETYIVDWYNQRSGLKY
-382 KSNFYIPD
+382 
-390 YYNNVSGMGFF
+390 F
-401 INGDSAEMK
+401 INADSIDMT
-410 DVPTYMSNIYYK
+410 DVPTWKSNTYFH
-422 VFDVAEDGDQTIGFY
+422 VFDVANDGEQTLGFY
-437 RDAQSAFT
+437 RAANEAAS
-445 GNDRNKVSG
+445 GNDRNRVSG
-454 SGIVR
+454 GGRVR

-583 DELRAAITTADTYY
+583 DELRAAITTADKYY
-597 KSLNAQSERDSL
+597 KSLNSQSERDSL

-656 GTGTAAWKASDVDM
+656 GTGTAVWKASDIDV

-683 VTASDN
+683 VTATDN

-709 CAVHSSSWSEIGE
+709 CAVHSSAWSEIGE

-750 GEWDRFV
+750 GEWARFV
-757 VQTNIENVETSE
+757 VQTEIDDVETSE

-787 DGTNQSVNVICF
+787 DGTNQSVNIICF
-799 GSPVLVYY
+799 GSPQLIYY
-807 GTKEEYESGISDV
+807 GTKEDYEQGISDV

>member
-1 MKKQLLMMAAAF
+1 MMMAAI
-13 MGVAGSAYAYNIGD
+13 AGLATPSFAYQQGD
-27 AVYTHTG
+27 AVYTFNG
-34 KYKIVGE
+34 KFKIIGE
-41 NIVVNGDFSNGTS
+41 NMLTNGDFSDGVN
-54 GWTGLTGRAIPTDT
+54 GWTGLTGNAVPTDT
-68 FNVVPNGGP
+68 FSVVPAGGP
-77 DGKPCLQVMISG
+77 DGMNCLQVSMSG
-89 GTMGNTLDGSANF
+89 GTLGTNLHNSANF
-102 RQSVRLAGGN
+102 RQSVRLTPGN
-112 TYVIS
+112 YVFT
-117 YKVKAN
+117 YKVKAL
-123 TGGVTS
+123 TGGCTS
-129 TARWSGRNDNYQ
+129 NTRSSGRNDNYQ
-141 DVFVN
+141 DVFLN
-146 GNGLS
+146 NSGKS
-151 PYPTETEDNK
+151 PYLSTNEADNITSSVAAYVETEAGN
-161 SQGSVAEWI
+161 
-170 DTKGGEW
+170 W
-177 MTINYAYRAET
+177 MTVSYNYRVEADEYV
-188 DIYLNFEFFN
+188 NFEFFN
-198 LIQFDSFA
+198 LIQYDCFA
-206 DFGVYSATQ
+206 DFGVYPVEQ
-215 VGDDRIATSAANT
+215 VGDDRLLQDAVNT
-228 LQSII
+228 LEAFVA
-233 DDTETFPD
+233 DETNFPG
-241 AADYLSE
+241 AADYLAGPIEDLKASM
-248 PLAELRSA
+248 
-256 AENPDISVDEL
+256 ENPDLTVDDV
-267 NGMVDMIMGSES
+267 NGMVSMILGSDGS
-279 ALSEY
+279 ALQEY
-284 LNAISADVSSYFDY
+284 LNTISADVSKYFNY
-298 FTFDDCTEKGANK
+298 FTFDDCAEKSANK
-311 GAAEGWSETGGRWGV
+311 GAADGWTESGGRWGV
-326 RAPWSDMTTRHIFA
+326 SAPWSDFTTRHIFA
-340 ESPANVAMAAGSQYQ
+340 DINGGYGLGAGSQYQ
-355 TAALPKGKYLYMVK
+355 SAFLPKGKYLYMVQASAYQYYTAAK
-369 GSGTRYYGDGSGK
+369 ETYIVDWYNQRSGLKY
-382 KSNFYIPD
+382 
-390 YYNNVSGMGFF
+390 F
-401 INGDSAEMK
+401 INADSIDMT
-410 DVPTYMSNIYYK
+410 DVPTWKSNTYFH
-422 VFDVAEDGDQTIGFY
+422 VFDVANDGEQTLGFY
-437 RDAQSAFT
+437 RAANEAAS
-445 GNDRNKVSG
+445 GNDRNRVSG
-454 SGIVR
+454 GGRVR

-625 YLANASYQT
+625 YQANASYQT
-634 PGYINLVN
+634 PGYITLVN

-702 IYEFSAT
+702 VYEFSAT

-787 DGTNQSVNVICF
+787 DGTNQSVNIICF

>member
-1 MKKQLLMMAAAF
+1 
-13 MGVAGSAYAYNIGD
+13 MG
-27 AVYTHTG
+27 
-34 KYKIVGE
+34 
-41 NIVVNGDFSNGTS
+41 
-54 GWTGLTGRAIPTDT
+54 
-68 FNVVPNGGP
+68 
-77 DGKPCLQVMISG
+77 
-89 GTMGNTLDGSANF
+89 
-102 RQSVRLAGGN
+102 
-112 TYVIS
+112 
-117 YKVKAN
+117 
-123 TGGVTS
+123 
-129 TARWSGRNDNYQ
+129 
-141 DVFVN
+141 
-146 GNGLS
+146 
-151 PYPTETEDNK
+151 
-161 SQGSVAEWI
+161 
-170 DTKGGEW
+170 
-177 MTINYAYRAET
+177 
-188 DIYLNFEFFN
+188 
-198 LIQFDSFA
+198 
-206 DFGVYSATQ
+206 
-215 VGDDRIATSAANT
+215 
-228 LQSII
+228 
-233 DDTETFPD
+233 
-241 AADYLSE
+241 
-248 PLAELRSA
+248 
-256 AENPDISVDEL
+256 
-267 NGMVDMIMGSES
+267 
-279 ALSEY
+279 
-284 LNAISADVSSYFDY
+284 
-298 FTFDDCTEKGANK
+298 
-311 GAAEGWSETGGRWGV
+311 
-326 RAPWSDMTTRHIFA
+326 
-340 ESPANVAMAAGSQYQ
+340 AGSQYQ
-355 TAALPKGKYLYMVK
+355 SAFLPKGKYLYMVQASAYQYYTAAK
-369 GSGTRYYGDGSGK
+369 ETYIVDWYNQRSGLKY
-382 KSNFYIPD
+382 
-390 YYNNVSGMGFF
+390 F
-401 INGDSAEMK
+401 INADSVDMA
-410 DVPTYMSNIYYK
+410 DVPTWKSNTYFH
-422 VFDVAEDGDQTIGFY
+422 VFDVANDGEQTIGFY
-437 RDAQSAFT
+437 RAANEAAS
-445 GNDRNKVSG
+445 GNDRNRVSG
-454 SGIVR
+454 GGQVR

-522 GIYDQYTNAV
+522 GIYDQYTDAV

-634 PGYINLVN
+634 PGYITLVN

-787 DGTNQSVNVICF
+787 DGTNQSVNIICF
-799 GSPVLVYY
+799 GSPQLIYY
-807 GTKEEYESGISDV
+807 GTKEDYEQGISDV

>member
-1 MKKQLLMMAAAF
+1 MAAI
-13 MGVAGSAYAYNIGD
+13 AGLATPSFAYQQGD
-27 AVYTHTG
+27 AVYTFNG
-34 KYKIVGE
+34 KFKIIGE
-41 NIVVNGDFSNGTS
+41 NMLTNGDFSDGVN
-54 GWTGLTGRAIPTDT
+54 GWTGLTGNAVPTDT
-68 FNVVPNGGP
+68 FSVVPAGGP
-77 DGKPCLQVMISG
+77 DGMNCLQVSMSG
-89 GTMGNTLDGSANF
+89 GTLGTNLHNSANF
-102 RQSVRLAGGN
+102 RQSVRLTPGN
-112 TYVIS
+112 YVFT
-117 YKVKAN
+117 YKVKAL
-123 TGGVTS
+123 TGGCTS
-129 TARWSGRNDNYQ
+129 NTRSSGRNDNYQ
-141 DVFVN
+141 DVFLN
-146 GNGLS
+146 NSGKS
-151 PYPTETEDNK
+151 PYLSTNEADNITSSVAAYVETEAGN
-161 SQGSVAEWI
+161 
-170 DTKGGEW
+170 W
-177 MTINYAYRAET
+177 MTVSYNYRVEADEYV
-188 DIYLNFEFFN
+188 NFEFFN
-198 LIQFDSFA
+198 LIQYDCFA
-206 DFGVYSATQ
+206 DFGVYPVEQ
-215 VGDDRIATSAANT
+215 VGDDRLLQDAVNT
-228 LQSII
+228 LEAFVA
-233 DDTETFPD
+233 DETNFPG
-241 AADYLSE
+241 AADYLAGPIEDLKASM
-248 PLAELRSA
+248 
-256 AENPDISVDEL
+256 ENPDLTVDDV
-267 NGMVDMIMGSES
+267 NGMVSMILGSDGS
-279 ALSEY
+279 ALQEY
-284 LNAISADVSSYFDY
+284 LNTISADVSKYFNY
-298 FTFDDCTEKGANK
+298 FTFDDCAEKSANK
-311 GAAEGWSETGGRWGV
+311 GAADGWTESGGRWGV
-326 RAPWSDMTTRHIFA
+326 SAPWSDFTTRHIFA
-340 ESPANVAMAAGSQYQ
+340 EINGGYGLGAGSQYQ
-355 TAALPKGKYLYMVK
+355 SAFLPKGKYLYMVQASAYQYYTAAK
-369 GSGTRYYGDGSGK
+369 ETYIVDWYNQRSGLKY
-382 KSNFYIPD
+382 
-390 YYNNVSGMGFF
+390 F
-401 INGDSAEMK
+401 INADSVDMT
-410 DVPTYMSNIYYK
+410 DVPTWKSNTYFH
-422 VFDVAEDGDQTIGFY
+422 VFDVANDGEQTLGFY
-437 RDAQSAFT
+437 RAANEAAS
-445 GNDRNKVSG
+445 GNDRNRVSG
-454 SGIVR
+454 GGRVR

-597 KSLNAQSERDSL
+597 KSLNSQSERDSL

-642 DDFTDGT
+642 DNFTDGT

-656 GTGTAAWKASDVDM
+656 GTGTAVWKASDIDV

-683 VTASDN
+683 VTATDN

-709 CAVHSSSWSEIGE
+709 CAVHSSAWSEIGE

-750 GEWDRFV
+750 GEWARFV
-757 VQTNIENVETSE
+757 VQTEIDDVETSE

-787 DGTNQSVNVICF
+787 DGTNQSVNIICF
-799 GSPVLVYY
+799 GSPQLIYY
-807 GTKEEYESGISDV
+807 GTKEDYEQGISDV

>member
-1 MKKQLLMMAAAF
+1 MAAI
-13 MGVAGSAYAYNIGD
+13 AGLATPSFAYQQGD
-27 AVYTHTG
+27 AVYTFNG
-34 KYKIVGE
+34 KFKIIGE
-41 NIVVNGDFSNGTS
+41 NMLTNGDFSDGVN
-54 GWTGLTGRAIPTDT
+54 GWTGLTGNAVPTDT
-68 FNVVPNGGP
+68 FSVVPAGGP
-77 DGKPCLQVMISG
+77 DGMNCLQVSMSG
-89 GTMGNTLDGSANF
+89 GTLGTNLHNSANF
-102 RQSVRLAGGN
+102 RQSVRLTPGN
-112 TYVIS
+112 YVFT
-117 YKVKAN
+117 YKVKAL
-123 TGGVTS
+123 TGGCTS
-129 TARWSGRNDNYQ
+129 NTRSSGRNDNYQ
-141 DVFVN
+141 DVFLN
-146 GNGLS
+146 NSGKS
-151 PYPTETEDNK
+151 PYLSTNEADNITSSVAAYVETEAGN
-161 SQGSVAEWI
+161 
-170 DTKGGEW
+170 W
-177 MTINYAYRAET
+177 MTVSYNYRVEADEYV
-188 DIYLNFEFFN
+188 NFEFFN
-198 LIQFDSFA
+198 LIQYDCFA
-206 DFGVYSATQ
+206 DFGVYPVEQ
-215 VGDDRIATSAANT
+215 VGDDRLLQDAVNT
-228 LQSII
+228 LEAFVA
-233 DDTETFPD
+233 DETNFPG
-241 AADYLSE
+241 AADYLAGPIEDLKASM
-248 PLAELRSA
+248 
-256 AENPDISVDEL
+256 ENPDLTVDDV
-267 NGMVDMIMGSES
+267 NGMVSMILGSDGS
-279 ALSEY
+279 ALQEY
-284 LNAISADVSSYFDY
+284 LNTISADVSKYFNY
-298 FTFDDCTEKGANK
+298 FTFDDCAEKSANK
-311 GAAEGWSETGGRWGV
+311 GAADGWTENGGRWGV
-326 RAPWSDMTTRHIFA
+326 SAPWSDFTTRHIFA
-340 ESPANVAMAAGSQYQ
+340 EINGGYGLGAGSQYQ
-355 TAALPKGKYLYMVK
+355 SAFLPKGKYLYMVQASAYQYYTAAK
-369 GSGTRYYGDGSGK
+369 ETYIVDWYNQRSGLKY
-382 KSNFYIPD
+382 
-390 YYNNVSGMGFF
+390 F
-401 INGDSAEMK
+401 INADSVDMT
-410 DVPTYMSNIYYK
+410 DVPTWKSNTYFH
-422 VFDVAEDGDQTIGFY
+422 VFDVANDGEQTLGFY
-437 RDAQSAFT
+437 RAANEAAS
-445 GNDRNKVSG
+445 GNDRNRVSG
-454 SGIVR
+454 GGRVR

-583 DELRAAITTADTYY
+583 DELRAAITTADKYY

-656 GTGTAAWKASDVDM
+656 GTGTAVWKASDIDV

-683 VTASDN
+683 VTATDN

-709 CAVHSSSWSEIGE
+709 CAVHSSAWSEIGE

-750 GEWDRFV
+750 GEWARFV
-757 VQTNIENVETSE
+757 VQTEIDDVETSE

-787 DGTNQSVNVICF
+787 DGTNQSVNIICF
-799 GSPVLVYY
+799 GSPQLIYY
-807 GTKEEYESGISDV
+807 GTKEDYEQGISDV

>member
-1 MKKQLLMMAAAF
+1 MMMAAI
-13 MGVAGSAYAYNIGD
+13 AGLATPSFAYQQGD
-27 AVYTHTG
+27 AVYTFNG
-34 KYKIVGE
+34 KFKIIGE
-41 NIVVNGDFSNGTS
+41 NMLTNGDFSDGVN
-54 GWTGLTGRAIPTDT
+54 GWTGLTGNAVPTDT
-68 FNVVPNGGP
+68 FSVVPAGGP
-77 DGKPCLQVMISG
+77 DGMNCLQVSMSG
-89 GTMGNTLDGSANF
+89 GTLGTNLHNSANF
-102 RQSVRLAGGN
+102 RQSVRLTPGN
-112 TYVIS
+112 YVFT
-117 YKVKAN
+117 YKVKAL
-123 TGGVTS
+123 TGGCTS
-129 TARWSGRNDNYQ
+129 NTRSSGRNDNYQ
-141 DVFVN
+141 DVFLN
-146 GNGLS
+146 NSGKS
-151 PYPTETEDNK
+151 PYLSTNEADNITSSVAAYVETEAGN
-161 SQGSVAEWI
+161 
-170 DTKGGEW
+170 W
-177 MTINYAYRAET
+177 MTVSYNYRVEADEYV
-188 DIYLNFEFFN
+188 NFEFFN
-198 LIQFDSFA
+198 LIQYDCFA
-206 DFGVYSATQ
+206 DFGVYPVEQ
-215 VGDDRIATSAANT
+215 VGDDRLLQDAVNT
-228 LQSII
+228 LEAFVA
-233 DDTETFPD
+233 DETNFPG
-241 AADYLSE
+241 AADYLAGPIEDLKASM
-248 PLAELRSA
+248 
-256 AENPDISVDEL
+256 ENPDLTVDDV
-267 NGMVDMIMGSES
+267 NGMVSMILGSDGS
-279 ALSEY
+279 ALQEY
-284 LNAISADVSSYFDY
+284 LNTISADVSKYFNY
-298 FTFDDCTEKGANK
+298 FTFDDCAEKSANK
-311 GAAEGWSETGGRWGV
+311 GAADGWTESGGRWGV
-326 RAPWSDMTTRHIFA
+326 SAPWSDFTTRHIFA
-340 ESPANVAMAAGSQYQ
+340 EINGGYGLGAGSQYQ
-355 TAALPKGKYLYMVK
+355 SAFLPKGKYLYMVQASAYQYYTAAK
-369 GSGTRYYGDGSGK
+369 ETYIVDWYNQRSGLKY
-382 KSNFYIPD
+382 
-390 YYNNVSGMGFF
+390 F
-401 INGDSAEMK
+401 INADSVDMT
-410 DVPTYMSNIYYK
+410 DVPTWKSNTYFH
-422 VFDVAEDGDQTIGFY
+422 VFDVANDGEQTLGFY
-437 RDAQSAFT
+437 RAANEAAS
-445 GNDRNKVSG
+445 GNDRNRVSG
-454 SGIVR
+454 GGRVR

-583 DELRAAITTADTYY
+583 DELRAAITTADKYY
-597 KSLNAQSERDSL
+597 KSLNSQSERDSL

-656 GTGTAAWKASDVDM
+656 GTGTAVWKASDIDV

-683 VTASDN
+683 VTATDN

-709 CAVHSSSWSEIGE
+709 CAVHSSAWSEIGE

-750 GEWDRFV
+750 GEWARFV
-757 VQTNIENVETSE
+757 VQTEIDDVETSE

-787 DGTNQSVNVICF
+787 DGTNQSVNIICF
-799 GSPVLVYY
+799 GSPQLIYY
-807 GTKEEYESGISDV
+807 GTKDDYEQGISDV

>member
-1 MKKQLLMMAAAF
+1 MAAI
-13 MGVAGSAYAYNIGD
+13 AGLATPSFAYQQGD
-27 AVYTHTG
+27 AVYTFNG
-34 KYKIVGE
+34 KFKIIGE
-41 NIVVNGDFSNGTS
+41 NMLTNGDFSDGVN
-54 GWTGLTGRAIPTDT
+54 GWTGLTGNAVPTDT
-68 FNVVPNGGP
+68 FSVVPAGGP
-77 DGKPCLQVMISG
+77 DGMNCLQVSMSG
-89 GTMGNTLDGSANF
+89 GTLGTNLHNSANF
-102 RQSVRLAGGN
+102 RQSVRLTPGN
-112 TYVIS
+112 YVFT
-117 YKVKAN
+117 YKVKAL
-123 TGGVTS
+123 TGGCTS
-129 TARWSGRNDNYQ
+129 NTRSSGRNDNYQ
-141 DVFVN
+141 DVFLN
-146 GNGLS
+146 NSGKS
-151 PYPTETEDNK
+151 PYLSTNEADNITSSVAAYVETEAGN
-161 SQGSVAEWI
+161 
-170 DTKGGEW
+170 W
-177 MTINYAYRAET
+177 MTVSYNYRVEADEYV
-188 DIYLNFEFFN
+188 NFEFFN
-198 LIQFDSFA
+198 LIQYDCFA
-206 DFGVYSATQ
+206 DFGVYPVEQ
-215 VGDDRIATSAANT
+215 VGDDRLLQDAVKT
-228 LQSII
+228 LEAFVA
-233 DDTETFPD
+233 DETNFPS
-241 AADYLSE
+241 AADYLVGPIEDLKASM
-248 PLAELRSA
+248 
-256 AENPDISVDEL
+256 ENPDLTVDDV
-267 NGMVDMIMGSES
+267 NGMVSMILGSDGS
-279 ALSEY
+279 ALQEY
-284 LNAISADVSSYFDY
+284 LNTISADVSKYFNY
-298 FTFDDCTEKGANK
+298 FTFDDCAEKSANK
-311 GAAEGWSETGGRWGV
+311 GAADGWTESGGRWGV
-326 RAPWSDMTTRHIFA
+326 SAPWSNYSTRHIFA
-340 ESPANVAMAAGSQYQ
+340 EINGGYGLGAGSQYQ
-355 TAALPKGKYLYMVK
+355 SAFLPKGKYLYMVQASAYQYYTAAK
-369 GSGTRYYGDGSGK
+369 ETYIVDWYNQRSGLKY
-382 KSNFYIPD
+382 
-390 YYNNVSGMGFF
+390 F
-401 INGDSAEMK
+401 INADSVDMA
-410 DVPTYMSNIYYK
+410 DVPTWKSNTYFH
-422 VFDVAEDGDQTIGFY
+422 VFDVANDGEQTLGFY
-437 RDAQSAFT
+437 RAANEAAS
-445 GNDRNKVSG
+445 GNDRNRVSG
-454 SGIVR
+454 GGQVR

-499 TVIADSRYIWGKDV
+499 SVIADSRYIWGKDV

-522 GIYDQYTNAV
+522 GIYDQYTDAV

-572 LTGDETRPNGK
+572 LTDDETRPDGK

-634 PGYINLVN
+634 PGYITLVN

-656 GTGTAAWKASDVDM
+656 GTGTAVWKASDVDM

-787 DGTNQSVNVICF
+787 DGTNQSVNIICF

>member
-1 MKKQLLMMAAAF
+1 MMMAAI
-13 MGVAGSAYAYNIGD
+13 AGLATPSFAYQQGD
-27 AVYTHTG
+27 AVYTFNG
-34 KYKIVGE
+34 KFKIIGE
-41 NIVVNGDFSNGTS
+41 NMLTNGDFSDGVN
-54 GWTGLTGRAIPTDT
+54 GWTGLTGNAVPTDT
-68 FNVVPNGGP
+68 FSVVPAGGP
-77 DGKPCLQVMISG
+77 DGMNCLQVSMSG
-89 GTMGNTLDGSANF
+89 GTLGTNLHNSANF
-102 RQSVRLAGGN
+102 RQSVRLTPGN
-112 TYVIS
+112 YVFT
-117 YKVKAN
+117 YKVKAL
-123 TGGVTS
+123 TGGCTS
-129 TARWSGRNDNYQ
+129 NTRSSGRNDNYQ
-141 DVFVN
+141 DVFLN
-146 GNGLS
+146 NSGKS
-151 PYPTETEDNK
+151 PYLSTNEADNITSSVAAYVETEAGN
-161 SQGSVAEWI
+161 
-170 DTKGGEW
+170 W
-177 MTINYAYRAET
+177 MTVSYNYRVEADEYV
-188 DIYLNFEFFN
+188 NFEFFN
-198 LIQFDSFA
+198 LIQYDCFA
-206 DFGVYSATQ
+206 DFGVYPVEQ
-215 VGDDRIATSAANT
+215 VGDDRLLQDAVNT
-228 LQSII
+228 LEAFVA
-233 DDTETFPD
+233 DETNFPG
-241 AADYLSE
+241 AADYLAGPIEDLKASM
-248 PLAELRSA
+248 
-256 AENPDISVDEL
+256 ENPDLTVDDV
-267 NGMVDMIMGSES
+267 NGMVSMILGSDGS
-279 ALSEY
+279 ALQEY
-284 LNAISADVSSYFDY
+284 LNTISADVSKYFNY
-298 FTFDDCTEKGANK
+298 FTFDDCAEKSANK
-311 GAAEGWSETGGRWGV
+311 GAADGWTESGGRWGV
-326 RAPWSDMTTRHIFA
+326 SAPWSNYSTRHIFA
-340 ESPANVAMAAGSQYQ
+340 EINGGYGLGAGSQYQ
-355 TAALPKGKYLYMVK
+355 SAFLPKGKYLYMVQASAYQYYTAAK
-369 GSGTRYYGDGSGK
+369 ETYIVDWYNQRSGLKY
-382 KSNFYIPD
+382 
-390 YYNNVSGMGFF
+390 F
-401 INGDSAEMK
+401 INADSVDMA
-410 DVPTYMSNIYYK
+410 DVPTWKSNTYFH
-422 VFDVAEDGDQTIGFY
+422 VFDVANDGEQTIGFY
-437 RDAQSAFT
+437 RAANEAAS
-445 GNDRNKVSG
+445 GNDRNRVSG
-454 SGIVR
+454 GGQVR

-522 GIYDQYTNAV
+522 GIYDQYTDAV

>member
-1 MKKQLLMMAAAF
+1 MMMAAI
-13 MGVAGSAYAYNIGD
+13 AGLATPSFAYQQGD
-27 AVYTHTG
+27 AVYTFNG
-34 KYKIVGE
+34 KFKIIGE
-41 NIVVNGDFSNGTS
+41 NMLTNGDFSDGVN
-54 GWTGLTGRAIPTDT
+54 GWTGLTGNAVPTDT
-68 FNVVPNGGP
+68 FSVVPAGGP
-77 DGKPCLQVMISG
+77 DGMNCLQVSMSG
-89 GTMGNTLDGSANF
+89 GTLGTNLHNSANF
-102 RQSVRLAGGN
+102 RQSVRLTPGN
-112 TYVIS
+112 YVFT
-117 YKVKAN
+117 YKVKAL
-123 TGGVTS
+123 TGGCTS
-129 TARWSGRNDNYQ
+129 NTRSSGRNDNYQ
-141 DVFVN
+141 DVFLN
-146 GNGLS
+146 NSGKS
-151 PYPTETEDNK
+151 PYLSTNEADNITSSVAAYVETEAGN
-161 SQGSVAEWI
+161 
-170 DTKGGEW
+170 W
-177 MTINYAYRAET
+177 MTVSYNYRVEADEYV
-188 DIYLNFEFFN
+188 NFEFFN
-198 LIQFDSFA
+198 LIQYDCFA
-206 DFGVYSATQ
+206 DFGVYPVEQ
-215 VGDDRIATSAANT
+215 VGDDRLLQDAVNT
-228 LQSII
+228 LEAFVA
-233 DDTETFPD
+233 DETNFPG
-241 AADYLSE
+241 AADYLTGPIEDLKASM
-248 PLAELRSA
+248 
-256 AENPDISVDEL
+256 ENPDLTVDDV
-267 NGMVDMIMGSES
+267 NGMVSMILGSDGS
-279 ALSEY
+279 ALQEY
-284 LNAISADVSSYFDY
+284 LNTISADVSKYFNY
-298 FTFDDCTEKGANK
+298 FTFDDCAEKSANK
-311 GAAEGWSETGGRWGV
+311 GAADGWTESGGRWGV
-326 RAPWSDMTTRHIFA
+326 SAPWSDFTTRHIFA
-340 ESPANVAMAAGSQYQ
+340 DINGGYGLGAGSQYQ
-355 TAALPKGKYLYMVK
+355 SAFLPKGKYLYMVQASAYQYYTAAK
-369 GSGTRYYGDGSGK
+369 ETFIVDWYNQRSGLKY
-382 KSNFYIPD
+382 
-390 YYNNVSGMGFF
+390 F
-401 INGDSAEMK
+401 INADSIDMT
-410 DVPTYMSNIYYK
+410 DVPTWKSNTYFH
-422 VFDVAEDGDQTIGFY
+422 VFDVANDGEQTLGFY
-437 RDAQSAFT
+437 RAANEAAS
-445 GNDRNKVSG
+445 GNDRNRVSG
-454 SGIVR
+454 GGRVR

-656 GTGTAAWKASDVDM
+656 GTGTAVWKASDIDV

-683 VTASDN
+683 VTATDN

-709 CAVHSSSWSEIGE
+709 CAVHSSAWSEIGE

-750 GEWDRFV
+750 GEWARFV
-757 VQTNIENVETSE
+757 VQTEIDDVETSE

-787 DGTNQSVNVICF
+787 DGTNQSVNIICF
-799 GSPVLVYY
+799 GSPQLIYY
-807 GTKEEYESGISDV
+807 GTKEDYEQGISDV

>member
-1 MKKQLLMMAAAF
+1 MMMAAI
-13 MGVAGSAYAYNIGD
+13 AGLATPSFAYQQGD
-27 AVYTHTG
+27 AVYTFNG
-34 KYKIVGE
+34 KFKIIGE
-41 NIVVNGDFSNGTS
+41 NMLTNGDFSDGVN
-54 GWTGLTGRAIPTDT
+54 GWTGLTGNAVPTDT
-68 FNVVPNGGP
+68 FSVVPAGGP
-77 DGKPCLQVMISG
+77 DGMNCLQVSMSG
-89 GTMGNTLDGSANF
+89 GTLGTNLHNSANF
-102 RQSVRLAGGN
+102 RQSVRLTPGN
-112 TYVIS
+112 YVFT
-117 YKVKAN
+117 YKVKAL
-123 TGGVTS
+123 TGGCTS
-129 TARWSGRNDNYQ
+129 NTRSSGRNDNYQ
-141 DVFVN
+141 DVFLN
-146 GNGLS
+146 NSGKS
-151 PYPTETEDNK
+151 PYLSTNEADNITSSVAAYVETEAGN
-161 SQGSVAEWI
+161 
-170 DTKGGEW
+170 W
-177 MTINYAYRAET
+177 MTVSYNYRVEADEYV
-188 DIYLNFEFFN
+188 NFEFFN
-198 LIQFDSFA
+198 LIQYDCFA
-206 DFGVYSATQ
+206 DFGVYPVEQ
-215 VGDDRIATSAANT
+215 VGDDRLLQDAVKT
-228 LQSII
+228 LEAFVA
-233 DDTETFPD
+233 DETNFPG
-241 AADYLSE
+241 AADYLVGPIEDLKASM
-248 PLAELRSA
+248 
-256 AENPDISVDEL
+256 ENPDLTVDDV
-267 NGMVDMIMGSES
+267 NGMVSMILGSDGS
-279 ALSEY
+279 ALQEY
-284 LNAISADVSSYFDY
+284 LNTISADVSKYFNY
-298 FTFDDCTEKGANK
+298 FTFDDCAEKSANK
-311 GAAEGWSETGGRWGV
+311 GAADGWTESGGRWGV
-326 RAPWSDMTTRHIFA
+326 SAPWSNYSTRHIFA
-340 ESPANVAMAAGSQYQ
+340 DINGGYGLGAGSQYQ
-355 TAALPKGKYLYMVK
+355 SAFLPKGKYLYMVQASAYQYYTAAK
-369 GSGTRYYGDGSGK
+369 ETYIVDWYNQRSGLKY
-382 KSNFYIPD
+382 
-390 YYNNVSGMGFF
+390 F
-401 INGDSAEMK
+401 INADSVDMT
-410 DVPTYMSNIYYK
+410 DVPTWKANTYFH
-422 VFDVAEDGDQTIGFY
+422 VFNVANDGEQTLGFY
-437 RDAQSAFT
+437 RAANEAAS
-445 GNDRNKVSG
+445 GNDRNRVSG
-454 SGIVR
+454 GGQVH

-634 PGYINLVN
+634 PGYITLVN

-787 DGTNQSVNVICF
+787 DGTNQSVNIICF
-799 GSPVLVYY
+799 GSPQLIYY
-807 GTKEEYESGISDV
+807 GTKEDYEQGISDV

>member
-1 MKKQLLMMAAAF
+1 MMMAAI
-13 MGVAGSAYAYNIGD
+13 AGLATPSFAYQQGD
-27 AVYTHTG
+27 AVYTFNG
-34 KYKIVGE
+34 KFKIIGE
-41 NIVVNGDFSNGTS
+41 NMLTNGDFSDGVN
-54 GWTGLTGRAIPTDT
+54 GWTGLTGNAVPTDT
-68 FNVVPNGGP
+68 FSVVPAGGP
-77 DGKPCLQVMISG
+77 DGMNCLQVSMSG
-89 GTMGNTLDGSANF
+89 GTLGTNLHNSANF
-102 RQSVRLAGGN
+102 RQSVRLTPGN
-112 TYVIS
+112 YVFT
-117 YKVKAN
+117 YKVKAL
-123 TGGVTS
+123 TGGCTS
-129 TARWSGRNDNYQ
+129 NTRSSGRNDNYQ
-141 DVFVN
+141 DVFLN
-146 GNGLS
+146 NSGKS
-151 PYPTETEDNK
+151 PYLSTNEADNITSSVAAYVETEAGN
-161 SQGSVAEWI
+161 
-170 DTKGGEW
+170 W
-177 MTINYAYRAET
+177 MTVSYNYRVEADEYV
-188 DIYLNFEFFN
+188 NFEFFN
-198 LIQFDSFA
+198 LIQYDCFA
-206 DFGVYSATQ
+206 DFGVYPVEQ
-215 VGDDRIATSAANT
+215 VGDDRLLQDAVKT
-228 LQSII
+228 LEAFVA
-233 DDTETFPD
+233 DETNFPG
-241 AADYLSE
+241 AADYLVGPIEDLKASM
-248 PLAELRSA
+248 
-256 AENPDISVDEL
+256 ENPDLTVDDV
-267 NGMVDMIMGSES
+267 NGMVSMILGSDGS
-279 ALSEY
+279 ALQEY
-284 LNAISADVSSYFDY
+284 LNTISADVSKYFNY
-298 FTFDDCTEKGANK
+298 FTFDDCAEKSANK
-311 GAAEGWSETGGRWGV
+311 GAADGWTESGGRWGV
-326 RAPWSDMTTRHIFA
+326 SAPWSNYSTRHIFA
-340 ESPANVAMAAGSQYQ
+340 EINGGYGLGAGSQYQ
-355 TAALPKGKYLYMVK
+355 SAFLPKGKYLYMVQASAYQYYTAAK
-369 GSGTRYYGDGSGK
+369 ETYIVDWYNQRSGLKY
-382 KSNFYIPD
+382 
-390 YYNNVSGMGFF
+390 F
-401 INGDSAEMK
+401 INADSIDMT
-410 DVPTYMSNIYYK
+410 DVPTWKANTYFH
-422 VFDVAEDGDQTIGFY
+422 VFNVANDGEQTLGFY
-437 RDAQSAFT
+437 RAANEAAS
-445 GNDRNKVSG
+445 GNDRNRVSG
-454 SGIVR
+454 GGQVR

-634 PGYINLVN
+634 PGYITLVN

>member
-1 MKKQLLMMAAAF
+1 MMMA
-13 MGVAGSAYAYNIGD
+13 VIAGLATPSFAYQQGD
-27 AVYTHTG
+27 AIYTFNG
-34 KYKIVGE
+34 KFKIIGE
-41 NIVVNGDFSNGTS
+41 NMLTNGDFSDGVN
-54 GWTGLTGRAIPTDT
+54 GWTGLTGNAVPTDT
-68 FNVVPNGGP
+68 FSVVPAGGP
-77 DGKPCLQVMISG
+77 DGMNCLQVSMSG
-89 GTMGNTLDGSANF
+89 GTLGTNLHNSANF
-102 RQSVRLAGGN
+102 RQSVRLTPGN
-112 TYVIS
+112 YVFT
-117 YKVKAN
+117 YKVKAL
-123 TGGVTS
+123 TGGCTS
-129 TARWSGRNDNYQ
+129 NTRSSGRNDNYQ
-141 DVFVN
+141 DVFLN
-146 GNGLS
+146 NSGKS
-151 PYPTETEDNK
+151 PYLSTNEADNITSSVAAYVETEAGN
-161 SQGSVAEWI
+161 
-170 DTKGGEW
+170 W
-177 MTINYAYRAET
+177 MTVSYNYRVEADEYV
-188 DIYLNFEFFN
+188 NFEFFN
-198 LIQFDSFA
+198 LIQYDCFA
-206 DFGVYSATQ
+206 DFGVYPVEQ
-215 VGDDRIATSAANT
+215 VGDDRLLQDAVKT
-228 LQSII
+228 LEAFVA
-233 DDTETFPD
+233 DETNFPG
-241 AADYLSE
+241 AADYLAGPIEDLKASM
-248 PLAELRSA
+248 
-256 AENPDISVDEL
+256 ENPDLTVDDV
-267 NGMVDMIMGSES
+267 NGMVSMILGSDGS
-279 ALSEY
+279 ALQEY
-284 LNAISADVSSYFDY
+284 LNTISADVSKYFNY
-298 FTFDDCTEKGANK
+298 FTFDDCAEKSANK
-311 GAAEGWSETGGRWGV
+311 GAADGWTESGGRWGV
-326 RAPWSDMTTRHIFA
+326 SAPWSNYSTRHIFS
-340 ESPANVAMAAGSQYQ
+340 EINGGYGLGAGSQYQ
-355 TAALPKGKYLYMVK
+355 SAFLPKGKYLYMVQASAYQYYTAAK
-369 GSGTRYYGDGSGK
+369 ETYIVDWYNQRSGLKY
-382 KSNFYIPD
+382 
-390 YYNNVSGMGFF
+390 F
-401 INGDSAEMK
+401 INADSVDMA
-410 DVPTYMSNIYYK
+410 DVPTWKSNTYFH
-422 VFDVAEDGDQTIGFY
+422 VFNVANDGEQTLGFY
-437 RDAQSAFT
+437 RAANEAAS
-445 GNDRNKVSG
+445 GNDRNRVSG
-454 SGIVR
+454 GGQVR

-522 GIYDQYTNAV
+522 GIYDQYTDAV

-583 DELRAAITTADTYY
+583 NELRAAITTADTYY

-634 PGYINLVN
+634 PGYITLVN

-787 DGTNQSVNVICF
+787 DGTNQSVNIICF